1 MAAPRPTGSQDL
13 FDTYFRRADLDG
25 DGHIS
30 GAEAVAF
37 FQGSNLPKHVL
48 AQVWSYADAKKA
60 GYLGRAE
67 FYNALKLVTVAQSK
81 RELTPEIVKAA
92 IYSPA
97 SASIPAPKI
106 NLAATPSP
114 QPRGT
119 VPTTQAQGVAS
130 LPSVAAGMRGPQMGG
145 TVSTSNQQ
153 VVPGQQNQ
161 FTGLPPSQPQQNFQ
175 SQGMPAGGTNAPRPA
190 NQPMPSDWLS
200 GRDVGPSGQV
210 NSQIPSSQGA
220 YGLTAPNSTA
230 NHIPKPHMTPSVIS
244 STTARPQESAP
255 VHKPQDPFAPSGA
268 RAPDSS
274 SNQLVA
280 KDAAASGNGFPSD
293 SLFGDVFSVASTQP
307 KQHTT
312 GTTMAPEVTQSVVR
326 QSSIPQQGSLSQHH
340 VGVQNQL
347 TGNSG
352 QPIVSSGAASGT
364 TGSTVGVGISASSQ
378 LTPRQSQPQPQH
390 QHRHQ
395 PQPQHQHQ
403 PQYHPHPQHQPHP
416 QSPAPWPKMTP
427 ADVQKYTK
435 VFVQVDTD
443 RDGKITGHQARNLFT
458 SWKLP
463 REALKQVW
471 DLSDQDND
479 SMLSLREFCI
489 AVYLMERYREGRP
502 LPPMFP
508 NTLISS
514 ESMFTSPG
522 QSVAPHGNA
531 SWGQPHGFQQQTRPP
546 AIPKGKPP
554 RPVPLSPSDGMAPPT
569 QPKRKLPE
577 LEKHLV
583 DQLSK
588 EEQDS
593 LNSKFEEATAVDK
606 KALPGFSLIL
616 MCLLPLFIW
625 HSFELSV
632 YSLTYASS
640 ISFFSKFLYFGL
652 QVDELEKEIAD
663 SKQKIEF
670 FRAKMQELVLYKS
683 RCDNRYNE
691 ITERVSGDKRE
702 LETLA
707 KKYEAKY
714 KQSGNVGSKLTIEEA
729 TFRDIQ
735 EKKMELYQAIVK
747 FEEGKL
753 DDSVVKE
760 RTEHI
765 QSGLEELVKNLNER
779 CKQYGVRG
787 KPTSLVELP
796 FGWQPGIQES
806 AADWDEDWDKL
817 EEEGFAFVKELTLD
831 VQNVIAP
838 PKEKTSV
845 WKKDVTSSKE
855 GEDVSSTDVESKTE
869 KKPSSGE
876 EASEKDP
883 ASEHSEG
890 KTEKNGSLD
899 DSRKGIEADGSPRTK
914 DTRSE
919 NGQDDG
925 ESTASAGKTG
935 NEPVYYDSH
944 DDTDS
949 VSSFNPDSGKDKDHE
964 KHDSGFG
971 FGFGFGFDDFSI
983 KPIKTGSSLS
993 SDFLPPKLSI
1003 FSDSVPSTPA
1013 NANDAFTA
1021 KPSLFA
1027 DSVPSTPATTTASY
1041 QGTKSYFDDSVPSTP
1056 AYPGNLFPEKK
1067 SYFDDS
1073 VPSTPAYPGNL
1084 FPEKKS
1090 FFDDSV
1096 PSTPAYST
1104 SDFGGKPFASET
1116 PRSDNLFP
1124 GRSPFM
1130 FDSVPSTP
1138 AAHDDFSSNNNSF
1151 SRFDSFNSN
1160 NNDPFSLSRTDSMR
1174 STSEPDPFASR
1185 FDSFNYQRYDSF
1197 NAQSFDSSSNN
1208 NNNASE
1214 TPKAS
1219 LTRFDSIGSTR
1230 DSDYSHGFGFDDH
1243 DPFGSTGPFKSTTT
1257 TAETPRSSDHWN
1269 AF

>member
-1 MAAPRPTGSQDL
+1 MAAARPAGSQDL
-13 FDTYFRRADLDG
+13 FDAYFRRADLDG
-25 DGHIS
+25 DGRIS

-37 FQGSNLPKHVL
+37 FQGSNLPKNVL

-67 FYNALKLVTVAQSK
+67 FYNALKLVTVAQSR

-97 SASIPAPKI
+97 SANIPAPKI

-114 QPRGT
+114 QPRGV
-119 VPTTQAQGVAS
+119 VPATQAQGGAS
-130 LPSVAAGMRGPQMGG
+130 LPSVPAGMRVPQMGG
-145 TVSTSNQQ
+145 TLSTSNQQ
-153 VVPGQQNQ
+153 GQQNQ
-161 FTGLPPSQPQQNFQ
+161 FNGPPPSQPQKNFQ
-175 SQGMPAGGTNAPRPA
+175 SQGMPAGGTSAHRPA
-190 NQPMPSDWLS
+190 TQPMPSDWLS
-200 GRDVGPSGQV
+200 GRSVGPSGHV
-210 NSQIPSSQGA
+210 NSQIPSNQSG
-220 YGLTAPNSTA
+220 YGLTAPNSIA
-230 NHIPKPHMTPSVIS
+230 NNIPKPHMTPAVIS

-255 VHKPQDPFAPSGA
+255 VHKPQDSSAPSD
-268 RAPDSS
+268 AP

-280 KDAAASGNGFPSD
+280 KDPKELAASGNGFPSD
-293 SLFGDVFSVASTQP
+293 SLFGDVFTVASSQP
-307 KQHTT
+307 KQHST
-312 GTTMAPEVTQSVVR
+312 GTMSTMGI
-326 QSSIPQQGSLSQHH
+326 SSS
-340 VGVQNQL
+340 
-347 TGNSG
+347 
-352 QPIVSSGAASGT
+352 SGT
-364 TGSTVGVGISASSQ
+364 TGSTVGVGLAASSQ
-378 LTPRQSQPQPQH
+378 MTQRQSQPQPRPQH
-390 QHRHQ
+390 QPETAPTAAPSRPH
-395 PQPQHQHQ
+395 PQPQLQ
-403 PQYHPHPQHQPHP
+403 PQHQPHP
-416 QSPAPWPKMTP
+416 HPQAPWPRMNP

-443 RDGKITGHQARNLFT
+443 RDGKITGNQARNLFL

-502 LPPMFP
+502 LPPVFP
-508 NTLISS
+508 NTIISS
-514 ESMFTSPG
+514 ESMFTSPS
-522 QSVAPHGNA
+522 QSVAPQGNA
-531 SWGQPHGFQQQTRPP
+531 SWGHTHGQFQGASRPP

-554 RPVPLSPSDGMAPPT
+554 RPVPLSPSDGMVQST
-569 QPKRKLPE
+569 QPKRKMPE

-583 DQLSK
+583 D
-588 EEQDS
+588 D
-593 LNSKFEEATAVDK
+593 
-606 KALPGFSLIL
+606 
-616 MCLLPLFIW
+616 
-625 HSFELSV
+625 
-632 YSLTYASS
+632 
-640 ISFFSKFLYFGL
+640 
-652 QVDELEKEIAD
+652 LEKEIAD

-670 FRAKMQELVLYKS
+670 FHAKMQELVLYKS

-702 LETLA
+702 LESLA
-707 KKYEAKY
+707 KKYEEKY
-714 KQSGNVGSKLTIEEA
+714 KKSGNVGSKLTIEEA

-753 DDSVVKE
+753 DDNIVKE

-765 QSGLEELVKNLNER
+765 QSGLEELIKNLNER

-796 FGWQPGIQES
+796 FGWQFGIQEC

-817 EEEGFAFVKELTLD
+817 EEEGFTFVKELTLD

-838 PKEKTSV
+838 PKEKSST
-845 WKKDVTSSKE
+845 WKKEATVSSNE
-855 GEDVSSTDVESKTE
+855 GENLSSSDVESKKE
-869 KKPSSGE
+869 KNPSSGE
-876 EASEKDP
+876 EASGHVD
-883 ASEHSEG
+883 G
-890 KTEKNGSLD
+890 KTDRNGSLD
-899 DSRKGIEADGSPRTK
+899 DSIVRKGVEADGSPGTK

-919 NGQDDG
+919 NGHDDG
-925 ESTASAGKTG
+925 ESTASAGKTA
-935 NEPVYYDSH
+935 NEPSYDSH
-944 DDTDS
+944 DETDS
-949 VSSFNPDSGKDKDHE
+949 VSSFNPDNGKDK
-964 KHDSGFG
+964 KHDSD

-983 KPIKTGSSLS
+983 KPIKTGSTLS
-993 SDFLPPKLSI
+993 NDFLPPKLSI
-1003 FSDSVPSTPA
+1003 FSDSVPSPPA
-1013 NANDAFTA
+1013 NATDGFTA

-1027 DSVPSTPATTTASY
+1027 DSVPSTPATITASY
-1041 QGTKSYFDDSVPSTP
+1041 SGNKSYFDESVPSTP
-1056 AYPGNLFPEKK
+1056 AYAGK
-1067 SYFDDS
+1067 SFFDDS

-1138 AAHDDFSSNNNSF
+1138 AAHDDFSSNSF

-1160 NNDPFSLSRTDSMR
+1160 NNNDAFSLSRSDSMR

-1197 NAQSFDSSSNN
+1197 NAQSYD

-1230 DSDYSHGFGFDDH
+1230 DSDYGHGFGFDDH
-1243 DPFGSTGPFKSTTT
+1243 DPFGSTGPFKTTT
-1257 TAETPRSSDHWN
+1257 STAETPRSSDHWN

>member
-48 AQVWSYADAKKA
+48 AQVWSFADAKKA
-60 GYLGRAE
+60 GFLGRAE
-67 FYNALKLVTVAQSK
+67 FYNALKLVTVAQSR

-97 SASIPAPKI
+97 SANIPAPKI

-114 QPRGT
+114 QPRG
-119 VPTTQAQGVAS
+119 VNPATQAQGVTS
-130 LPSVAAGMRGPQMGG
+130 LPSAAAGMRGPQTGG

-153 VVPGQQNQ
+153 LTPGQQNHFIGQ
-161 FTGLPPSQPQQNFQ
+161 PPSQPQQKFQ

-200 GRDVGPSGQV
+200 GRSVGPSGQV
-210 NSQIPSSQGA
+210 NPQIPPSQSA
-220 YGLTAPNSTA
+220 YGLTAPNPSA
-230 NHIPKPHMTPSVIS
+230 NHIPQPHMTPAVIS

-255 VHKPQDPFAPSGA
+255 VHKPQDASAPSGA
-268 RAPDSS
+268 P

-280 KDAAASGNGFPSD
+280 KDPKVMAASGNGFASD
-293 SLFGDVFSVASTQP
+293 SLFGDVFSDSSIQP
-307 KQHTT
+307 KQNNL
-312 GTTMAPEVTQSVVR
+312 GTTSTIGISSVSAGTVAAPEVAQSVVR
-326 QSSIPQQGSLSQHH
+326 QSPIQQP
-340 VGVQNQL
+340 VNVQNQL
-347 TGNSG
+347 TGKLG
-352 QPIVSSGAASGT
+352 QPFVPPGGASGT
-364 TGSTVGVGISASSQ
+364 SGSTVGVGSSASTQ
-378 LTPRQSQPQPQH
+378 LTQRQPQP
-390 QHRHQ
+390 R
-395 PQPQHQHQ
+395 PQH
-403 PQYHPHPQHQPHP
+403 HPPS
-416 QSPAPWPKMTP
+416 QSQAPWPKMTP

-443 RDGKITGHQARNLFT
+443 RDGKITGHQARNLFL
-458 SWKLP
+458 SWRLP

-502 LPPMFP
+502 LPPVFP
-508 NTLISS
+508 STIILS
-514 ESMFTSPG
+514 ESMFTPPG

-531 SWGQPHGFQQQTRPP
+531 SWGHPQGFQHQGPSRPP

-554 RPVPLSPSDGMAPPT
+554 RPVPLSPSDGMVQPT
-569 QPKRKLPE
+569 QPKRKMPE

-606 KALPGFSLIL
+606 K
-616 MCLLPLFIW
+616 
-625 HSFELSV
+625 
-632 YSLTYASS
+632 
-640 ISFFSKFLYFGL
+640 
-652 QVDELEKEIAD
+652 VDELEKEIAD
-663 SKQKIEF
+663 SKQKIDF
-670 FRAKMQELVLYKS
+670 FRTKMQELVLYKS

-702 LETLA
+702 VESLA
-707 KKYEAKY
+707 KKYEEKY
-714 KQSGNVGSKLTIEEA
+714 KKSGNVGSKLTIEEA

-765 QSGLEELVKNLNER
+765 QSGLEELIKNLNER

-796 FGWQPGIQES
+796 FGWQPGIQEC

-817 EEEGFAFVKELTLD
+817 EEEGFTFVKELTLD

-838 PKEKTSV
+838 PKEKSSS
-845 WKKDVTSSKE
+845 WKK
-855 GEDVSSTDVESKTE
+855 EDTVSSSDVYSKTE

-876 EASEKDP
+876 EVSEKEQASEQSD
-883 ASEHSEG
+883 G
-890 KTEKNGSLD
+890 KTSEVNARDKNGSLD
-899 DSRKGIEADGSPRTK
+899 DSNVRKGIEADGSPRTK
-914 DTRSE
+914 DTTSE
-919 NGQDDG
+919 NGHDDG
-925 ESTASAGKTG
+925 ESTASAGKTV
-935 NEPVYYDSH
+935 NYDSH
-944 DDTDS
+944 DETDS
-949 VSSFNPDSGKDKDHE
+949 VSSVNPDNGKDKDHE
-964 KHDSGFG
+964 KYDSG

-983 KPIKTGSSLS
+983 KPIKTGSTIAN
-993 SDFLPPKLSI
+993 DFLPPKLSI
-1003 FSDSVPSTPA
+1003 FSESVPSPPA

-1027 DSVPSTPATTTASY
+1027 DSVPSTPATNTASY
-1041 QGTKSYFDDSVPSTP
+1041 PGQKSYFDDSVPSTP
-1056 AYPGNLFPEKK
+1056 AYPGNLFADKK
-1067 SYFDDS
+1067 SFFDDS

-1084 FPEKKS
+1084 FPEQKSS

-1116 PRSDNLFP
+1116 PRADNLFP

-1138 AAHDDFSSNNNSF
+1138 AAHDDYSSNSF

-1160 NNDPFSLSRTDSMR
+1160 NNDAFSLSRTDSMR
-1174 STSEPDPFASR
+1174 STSEPDPFANR

-1197 NAQSFDSSSNN
+1197 SAQSYDSSS

-1219 LTRFDSIGSTR
+1219 LTRFDSMGSTR

-1257 TAETPRSSDHWN
+1257 TAETPRSSDNWN

>member
-25 DGHIS
+25 DGRIS

-37 FQGSNLPKHVL
+37 FQASNLPKNVL

-67 FYNALKLVTVAQSK
+67 FYNALKLVTVAQSR

-97 SASIPAPKI
+97 SANIPAPKI

-114 QPRGT
+114 QPRGV
-119 VPTTQAQGVAS
+119 VPATQAQGATS
-130 LPSVAAGMRGPQMGG
+130 MPSSVAAGMRGGQMGG

-161 FTGLPPSQPQQNFQ
+161 FNGPRPAQPPQNFQ
-175 SQGMPAGGTNAPRPA
+175 SQGLPAGGAGAGAPR
-190 NQPMPSDWLS
+190 
-200 GRDVGPSGQV
+200 
-210 NSQIPSSQGA
+210 
-220 YGLTAPNSTA
+220 TAPNSVA
-230 NHIPKPHMTPSVIS
+230 NHIPTPHMTPAVIS

-255 VHKPQDPFAPSGA
+255 VHKPQDSSAPSGA
-268 RAPDSS
+268 RALDVPSS
-274 SNQLVA
+274 QLVG
-280 KDAAASGNGFPSD
+280 KDPKELAASGNGFASD
-293 SLFGDVFSVASTQP
+293 SLFGDVFAVASTEP
-307 KQHTT
+307 KQLTT
-312 GTTMAPEVTQSVVR
+312 GTTSTVAISSVSSGTVVAPGVAQSVVR
-326 QSSIPQQGSLSQHH
+326 QSSIPQHGSLGKNP

-347 TGNSG
+347 AG
-352 QPIVSSGAASGT
+352 QISQPFAPSGAASGT
-364 TGSTVGVGISASSQ
+364 TGSTVGVGMSASSQ
-378 LTPRQSQPQPQH
+378 MTQP
-390 QHRHQ
+390 
-395 PQPQHQHQ
+395 
-403 PQYHPHPQHQPHP
+403 
-416 QSPAPWPKMTP
+416 PWPKMTP

-443 RDGKITGHQARNLFT
+443 RDGKITGNQARNLFF

-463 REALKQVW
+463 QEALKQVW

-502 LPPMFP
+502 LPPVFP
-508 NTLISS
+508 STIISS

-531 SWGQPHGFQQQTRPP
+531 SWGHPHVGAQHHQLHGGSRPP

-554 RPVPLSPSDGMAPPT
+554 RPVPLSPSEGMVQPT
-569 QPKRKLPE
+569 QPKRKMPE
-577 LEKHLV
+577 LEKHL
-583 DQLSK
+583 
-588 EEQDS
+588 
-593 LNSKFEEATAVDK
+593 
-606 KALPGFSLIL
+606 
-616 MCLLPLFIW
+616 
-625 HSFELSV
+625 
-632 YSLTYASS
+632 
-640 ISFFSKFLYFGL
+640 
-652 QVDELEKEIAD
+652 VDELEKEIAD

-670 FRAKMQELVLYKS
+670 FHAKMQELVLYKS

-702 LETLA
+702 LESLA
-707 KKYEAKY
+707 KKYEEKY
-714 KQSGNVGSKLTIEEA
+714 KKSGNVGSKLTIEEA

-753 DDSVVKE
+753 DDGVVKE

-765 QSGLEELVKNLNER
+765 QSGLEELIRNLNER

-787 KPTSLVELP
+787 KPTTLVELP
-796 FGWQPGIQES
+796 YGWQPGIQEGS
-806 AADWDEDWDKL
+806 ADWDEEWDKL
-817 EEEGFAFVKELTLD
+817 EEEGFVFVKELTLD

-838 PKEKTSV
+838 PKEKSSA
-845 WKKDVTSSKE
+845 WKKEITASSNE
-855 GEDVSSTDVESKTE
+855 GEDISSSDVESKTE
-869 KKPSSGE
+869 KKPSSDE

-883 ASEHSEG
+883 ASADG
-890 KTEKNGSLD
+890 KNDRNGSLD
-899 DSRKGIEADGSPRTK
+899 DPDARKGIEADDSPRTK

-919 NGQDDG
+919 NGHDDG
-925 ESTASAGKTG
+925 ESTASAGKTL
-935 NEPVYYDSH
+935 NYDSH
-944 DDTDS
+944 DETDS
-949 VSSFNPDSGKDKDHE
+949 VSSFNGKDKDHE
-964 KHDSGFG
+964 KHDSG

-983 KPIKTGSSLS
+983 KPIKTGSTLS
-993 SDFLPPKLSI
+993 NDFLPPKLSI
-1003 FSDSVPSTPA
+1003 FSDSVPSPSA
-1013 NANDAFTA
+1013 NANDGFTA

-1041 QGTKSYFDDSVPSTP
+1041 SGNKSYFDDSVPSTP
-1056 AYPGNLFPEKK
+1056 AYAGK
-1067 SYFDDS
+1067 SFFDDS
-1073 VPSTPAYPGNL
+1073 VPSTPAYPGNM

-1096 PSTPAYST
+1096 QSTPAYST
-1104 SDFGGKPFASET
+1104 SDLGGKPFASET

-1138 AAHDDFSSNNNSF
+1138 AAQDDFSSNTF

-1160 NNDPFSLSRTDSMR
+1160 NNDAFSLSRSDSMR

-1197 NAQSFDSSSNN
+1197 NAQSYDSSSNN
-1208 NNNASE
+1208 YAAE

-1230 DSDYSHGFGFDDH
+1230 DADYSHGFGFDDH
-1243 DPFGSTGPFKSTTT
+1243 DPFGSTGPFKTTT
-1257 TAETPRSSDHWN
+1257 NTAETPRSSDHWN

>member
-1 MAAPRPTGSQDL
+1 MAAPRPTGNQDL

-25 DGHIS
+25 DGRIS

-37 FQGSNLPKHVL
+37 FQRSGLHKNVL
-48 AQVWSYADAKKA
+48 AQVWSHADAKNA
-60 GYLGRAE
+60 GYLGREE
-67 FYNALKLVTVAQSK
+67 FYNALKLVTVAQSR
-81 RELTPEIVKAA
+81 RELTPAIVEAA
-92 IYSPA
+92 IRGPA
-97 SASIPAPKI
+97 SANIPAPNI
-106 NLAATPSP
+106 NLAATPSL
-114 QPRGT
+114 QPRGV
-119 VPTTQAQGVAS
+119 VPATQAQGGAS
-130 LPSVAAGMRGPQMGG
+130 LPSVPADMRGPQRSGA
-145 TVSTSNQQ
+145 VSTSNQQ
-153 VVPGQQNQ
+153 VGPGQQNQ
-161 FTGLPPSQPQQNFQ
+161 FMGPPPSQPQQNFQ
-175 SQGMPAGGTNAPRPA
+175 SQGMPAGGTSAPRSA
-190 NQPMPSDWLS
+190 NQPVPSDWLS
-200 GRDVGPSGQV
+200 GRSVGPSGQV
-210 NSQIPSSQGA
+210 NSQLPSSQSGYGPSSQSG
-220 YGLTAPNSTA
+220 YGLTAPNSVA
-230 NHIPKPHMTPSVIS
+230 SNIPKPHVTPAVIS
-244 STTARPQESAP
+244 STTA
-255 VHKPQDPFAPSGA
+255 KDPKA
-268 RAPDSS
+268 
-274 SNQLVA
+274 L
-280 KDAAASGNGFPSD
+280 AASGNGFPSD
-293 SLFGDVFSVASTQP
+293 SLFGDVFSVTSTQP
-307 KQHTT
+307 KQHTA
-312 GTTMAPEVTQSVVR
+312 GTTSTMG
-326 QSSIPQQGSLSQHH
+326 SSS
-340 VGVQNQL
+340 
-347 TGNSG
+347 
-352 QPIVSSGAASGT
+352 ASGT
-364 TGSTVGVGISASSQ
+364 PGSTVGTGISASSQ
-378 LTPRQSQPQPQH
+378 LTQRQSQPQPQYQPRPQHHPQPQH
-390 QHRHQ
+390 QPRPQHHPQPQHQPRPQHQ
-395 PQPQHQHQ
+395 PQPQPHAQ
-403 PQYHPHPQHQPHP
+403 PQHRPHSHPQHQPYL
-416 QSPAPWPKMTP
+416 QSQAPWQKMTP

-443 RDGKITGHQARNLFT
+443 RDGKITGHQARNLFL

-463 REALKQVW
+463 REALQQVW

-502 LPPMFP
+502 LPPVFP
-508 NTLISS
+508 STIISS

-531 SWGQPHGFQQQTRPP
+531 SWGHPHGQVHGASRPP

-554 RPVPLSPSDGMAPPT
+554 RPGPLSPSDGMVQAT
-569 QPKRKLPE
+569 QPKRKMPE

-588 EEQDS
+588 EEQDA
-593 LNSKFEEATAVDK
+593 LNSKFEEATAIDK
-606 KALPGFSLIL
+606 KAFSCFSLIL
-616 MCLLPLFIW
+616 
-625 HSFELSV
+625 
-632 YSLTYASS
+632 
-640 ISFFSKFLYFGL
+640 
-652 QVDELEKEIAD
+652 VDDLEKEIAD

-670 FRAKMQELVLYKS
+670 FHAKMQELVLYKS

-702 LETLA
+702 LDSLA
-707 KKYEAKY
+707 KKYEEKY
-714 KQSGNVGSKLTIEEA
+714 KKSGNVGSKLTIEEA

-753 DDSVVKE
+753 DDSIVKE

-765 QSGLEELVKNLNER
+765 QSGLEELIKNLNER

-787 KPTSLVELP
+787 KPTTLVELP

-817 EEEGFAFVKELTLD
+817 EEEGFTFVKELTLD

-838 PKEKTSV
+838 PKEKSSA
-845 WKKDVTSSKE
+845 WKKEVTVSSNE
-855 GEDVSSTDVESKTE
+855 GEHVSSSDVESKTE

-876 EASEKDP
+876 EASE
-883 ASEHSEG
+883 HSDG
-890 KTEKNGSLD
+890 KTDRNGSLD
-899 DSRKGIEADGSPRTK
+899 DSNVRKGVQADGSPGTK
-914 DTRSE
+914 DTTSE
-919 NGQDDG
+919 NGHDDG
-925 ESTASAGKTG
+925 ESTASAGKTV
-935 NEPVYYDSH
+935 NEPSYDSH
-944 DDTDS
+944 DETDS
-949 VSSFNPDSGKDKDHE
+949 VSSFNPDNGKDK
-964 KHDSGFG
+964 KHDTD

-983 KPIKTGSSLS
+983 KPIKTGSTLS
-993 SDFLPPKLSI
+993 NDFLPPKLSI
-1003 FSDSVPSTPA
+1003 FSDSVPSPPA
-1013 NANDAFTA
+1013 NANDGFTA

-1041 QGTKSYFDDSVPSTP
+1041 QGKKSYFDESVPSTP
-1056 AYPGNLFPEKK
+1056 AYPGNLFPDQK

-1138 AAHDDFSSNNNSF
+1138 AAHDDFSSNSF
-1151 SRFDSFNSN
+1151 SRFDSFN
-1160 NNDPFSLSRTDSMR
+1160 NNDAFSLSRSDSMR

-1197 NAQSFDSSSNN
+1197 NAQSYDN

-1243 DPFGSTGPFKSTTT
+1243 DPFGSTGPFKTTT
-1257 TAETPRSSDHWN
+1257 STAETPRSSDHWN

>member
-1 MAAPRPTGSQDL
+1 MAAPRPTGSSQDL

-37 FQGSNLPKHVL
+37 FQGSNLPKNVL

-67 FYNALKLVTVAQSK
+67 FYNALKLVTVAQSR

-97 SASIPAPKI
+97 SANIPAPKI

-114 QPRGT
+114 QPRGV
-119 VPTTQAQGVAS
+119 VPATQAQGVTS
-130 LPSVAAGMRGPQMGG
+130 LLSVAAGVRGGQMGG

-153 VVPGQQNQ
+153 VAPGQLNQ
-161 FTGLPPSQPQQNFQ
+161 SNGPRPSQPPQNFQ
-175 SQGMPAGGTNAPRPA
+175 SQGMSGGGAGVPR
-190 NQPMPSDWLS
+190 
-200 GRDVGPSGQV
+200 
-210 NSQIPSSQGA
+210 
-220 YGLTAPNSTA
+220 TAPNSIA
-230 NHIPKPHMTPSVIS
+230 NHIPTPHMTTAVTS
-244 STTARPQESAP
+244 SESAP
-255 VHKPQDPFAPSGA
+255 VYKPQDSSAPSGA
-268 RAPDSS
+268 RALEAP
-274 SNQLVA
+274 
-280 KDAAASGNGFPSD
+280 KDPKELAASGNGFASD
-293 SLFGDVFSVASTQP
+293 SLFGDVFAVASTEP

-312 GTTMAPEVTQSVVR
+312 GTTSTMGISSVSSGTVVAAGVAQSVVR
-326 QSSIPQQGSLSQHH
+326 QSSTPQHGSLGQHP
-340 VGVQNQL
+340 VIGK
-347 TGNSG
+347 
-352 QPIVSSGAASGT
+352 A

-378 LTPRQSQPQPQH
+378 LTQRQSQPQHHYQPQPQH
-390 QHRHQ
+390 QPHSQPHHRPHPQPHHQ
-395 PQPQHQHQ
+395 PQPRPHHQ
-403 PQYHPHPQHQPHP
+403 PHHQPRPQHQPHS
-416 QSPAPWPKMTP
+416 QSQSPWPKMTP

-443 RDGKITGHQARNLFT
+443 RDGKITGNQARNLFF
-458 SWKLP
+458 SWRLP
-463 REALKQVW
+463 QEALKQVW

-508 NTLISS
+508 STIISS

-522 QSVAPHGNA
+522 QSVTPHGNA
-531 SWGQPHGFQQQTRPP
+531 SWGHPHGFQQHQPHGPSRPP

-554 RPVPLSPSDGMAPPT
+554 RPVPLSPSDGMVQPT
-569 QPKRKLPE
+569 QPKRKMPE

-588 EEQDS
+588 EEQDL
-593 LNSKFEEATAVDK
+593 LNSKFEEATAIDK
-606 KALPGFSLIL
+606 K
-616 MCLLPLFIW
+616 
-625 HSFELSV
+625 
-632 YSLTYASS
+632 
-640 ISFFSKFLYFGL
+640 
-652 QVDELEKEIAD
+652 VDELEKEIAD

-670 FRAKMQELVLYKS
+670 FHAKMQELVLYKS

-702 LETLA
+702 LESLA
-707 KKYEAKY
+707 KKYEEKY
-714 KQSGNVGSKLTIEEA
+714 KKSGNVGSKLTIEEA

-753 DDSVVKE
+753 DDGVVKE
-760 RTEHI
+760 RTENI

-796 FGWQPGIQES
+796 FGWQPGIQEG
-806 AADWDEDWDKL
+806 AADWDEEWDKL
-817 EEEGFAFVKELTLD
+817 EDEGFAFVKELTLD

-838 PKEKTSV
+838 PKEKSSA
-845 WKKDVTSSKE
+845 WKKEVTASSKE
-855 GEDVSSTDVESKTE
+855 GEDVSSSDVESKTE
-869 KKPSSGE
+869 KKPSSDE

-883 ASEHSEG
+883 PSADS
-890 KTEKNGSLD
+890 KTDRNGSLD
-899 DSRKGIEADGSPRTK
+899 DSNVKKGIEADDSPRTK

-919 NGQDDG
+919 NGHDDG
-925 ESTASAGKTG
+925 ESTASAGKTV
-935 NEPVYYDSH
+935 NYDSH
-944 DDTDS
+944 DEADS
-949 VSSFNPDSGKDKDHE
+949 VSSFNPDNGKDKDHE
-964 KHDSGFG
+964 KHDNG

-983 KPIKTGSSLS
+983 KPIKTGSTLS
-993 SDFLPPKLSI
+993 NDFLPPKLSI
-1003 FSDSVPSTPA
+1003 FSDSVPSPPA
-1013 NANDAFTA
+1013 NATDGFTA

-1041 QGTKSYFDDSVPSTP
+1041 SGNKSYFDDSVPSTPAYAGNSFFDDSVPSTP

-1067 SYFDDS
+1067 
-1073 VPSTPAYPGNL
+1073 PT
-1084 FPEKKS
+1084 

-1138 AAHDDFSSNNNSF
+1138 AAHDDFSSNSF

-1160 NNDPFSLSRTDSMR
+1160 NDAFSLSRSDSMR

-1197 NAQSFDSSSNN
+1197 NAQSYDNN
-1208 NNNASE
+1208 YAAE

-1230 DSDYSHGFGFDDH
+1230 DSDYSHGFGSDDH
-1243 DPFGSTGPFKSTTT
+1243 DPFGSTGPFKTTT
-1257 TAETPRSSDHWN
+1257 NTAETPRSTDHWN

>member
-67 FYNALKLVTVAQSK
+67 FYNALKLVTVAQSR

-114 QPRGT
+114 QPRGV
-119 VPTTQAQGVAS
+119 VPATQAQGATSV
-130 LPSVAAGMRGPQMGG
+130 PSVAAGMRGTQMGG
-145 TVSTSNQQ
+145 AVSTSNQQ

-175 SQGMPAGGTNAPRPA
+175 SQGMPAGSTNLPRSA
-190 NQPMPSDWLS
+190 NQPMPSNLLS
-200 GRDVGPSGQV
+200 GRSLGPSGQV
-210 NSQIPSSQGA
+210 NSQIPTSQSA
-220 YGLTAPNSTA
+220 YGLTAPNSVA
-230 NHIPKPHMTPSVIS
+230 NHIAKPHMTPAVIS

-255 VHKPQDPFAPSGA
+255 VHKPQDSSAPS
-268 RAPDSS
+268 D
-274 SNQLVA
+274 
-280 KDAAASGNGFPSD
+280 
-293 SLFGDVFSVASTQP
+293 ASTPP

-312 GTTMAPEVTQSVVR
+312 ATTSTMGISSVSSGTVVAPEVAQSVVR
-326 QSSIPQQGSLSQHH
+326 QSSIPQQGSFSQHP

-347 TGNSG
+347 TGKLG
-352 QPIVSSGAASGT
+352 QPFVPSGAASGT
-364 TGSTVGVGISASSQ
+364 TVPSAGVGILASSQ
-378 LTPRQSQPQPQH
+378 MTQRQSQPQPH
-390 QHRHQ
+390 HQ
-395 PQPQHQHQ
+395 PQAQPQVQHQ
-403 PQYHPHPQHQPHP
+403 PRPQPQHQPHP
-416 QSPAPWPKMTP
+416 QPHQPQPHSQAPWPKMTP

-443 RDGKITGHQARNLFT
+443 RDGKITGHQARNLFL
-458 SWKLP
+458 SWRLP

-502 LPPMFP
+502 LPPVFP
-508 NTLISS
+508 STIISS
-514 ESMFTSPG
+514 ESMFTLPG
-522 QSVAPHGNA
+522 QSVAPHSNA
-531 SWGQPHGFQQQTRPP
+531 SLGHPHGFQQQHLHGASRPP

-554 RPVPLSPSDGMAPPT
+554 RPVPLSPSEGMVQPT
-569 QPKRKLPE
+569 QPKRKMPE
-577 LEKHLV
+577 LEKNLV

-593 LNSKFEEATAVDK
+593 LNLKFEEATAVDK
-606 KALPGFSLIL
+606 K
-616 MCLLPLFIW
+616 
-625 HSFELSV
+625 
-632 YSLTYASS
+632 
-640 ISFFSKFLYFGL
+640 
-652 QVDELEKEIAD
+652 VDELEKEIAD

-702 LETLA
+702 LESLA
-707 KKYEAKY
+707 KKYEEKY

-796 FGWQPGIQES
+796 FGWQLGIQEG
-806 AADWDEDWDKL
+806 AADWDEEWDKL

-838 PKEKTSV
+838 PKEKTSAWRKEV
-845 WKKDVTSSKE
+845 NVSSKE
-855 GEDVSSTDVESKTE
+855 GEDVSSSDVESKTE

-876 EASEKDP
+876 EGSKKDP

-890 KTEKNGSLD
+890 KTDRNGSVD
-899 DSRKGIEADGSPRTK
+899 DSYVRKGNEADGSPQTK

-919 NGQDDG
+919 NGHDDG
-925 ESTASAGKTG
+925 ESTASAGKFD
-935 NEPVYYDSH
+935 YDSH
-944 DDTDS
+944 DETDS
-949 VSSFNPDSGKDKDHE
+949 VSSFNPDNGKDKDRE
-964 KHDSGFG
+964 KHDSG

-983 KPIKTGSSLS
+983 KPIKTGSTLS

-1013 NANDAFTA
+1013 EANDAFIA

-1041 QGTKSYFDDSVPSTP
+1041 AGNKSFFDDSVPSTP

-1067 SYFDDS
+1067 SFFDDS

-1138 AAHDDFSSNNNSF
+1138 AAHDDFSSNSF

-1160 NNDPFSLSRTDSMR
+1160 NNDAFSLSRTDSMR
-1174 STSEPDPFASR
+1174 STSEPDPYASR

-1208 NNNASE
+1208 YTSE

>member
-1 MAAPRPTGSQDL
+1 MAAPRPTGGQDL

-48 AQVWSYADAKKA
+48 AQVWSYADSKKA

-67 FYNALKLVTVAQSK
+67 FYNALKLVTVAQSR
-81 RELTPEIVKAA
+81 RELTAEIVKAA

-97 SASIPAPKI
+97 SANIPAPKI

-114 QPRGT
+114 QPRG
-119 VPTTQAQGVAS
+119 VLPATQAQGVTS
-130 LPSVAAGMRGPQMGG
+130 MPSVAAGVRGPHMGG

-161 FTGLPPSQPQQNFQ
+161 FTGIPPSQTQQNFQ
-175 SQGMPAGGTNAPRPA
+175 SPGMPAGGTNAPRPA

-200 GRDVGPSGQV
+200 GRSVGPSGNV
-210 NSQIPSSQGA
+210 NSQIPSSQST

-230 NHIPKPHMTPSVIS
+230 NHITKPHITPAVTS
-244 STTARPQESAP
+244 STTTRPQESAP
-255 VHKPQDPFAPSGA
+255 VHNPQE
-268 RAPDSS
+268 SS
-274 SNQLVA
+274 ATFGSRVSNVPSNQLVP
-280 KDAAASGNGFPSD
+280 KDPKELAASGNGFTSD
-293 SLFGDVFSVASTQP
+293 SLFGDVFSVTSTQP
-307 KQHTT
+307 KQHPTGSASTTGISSVTT
-312 GTTMAPEVTQSVVR
+312 GTVAGPEITQSVVR
-326 QSSIPQQGSLSQHH
+326 QSSIPQQGSLSQHA
-340 VGVQNQL
+340 VGVQTQL

-352 QPIVSSGAASGT
+352 QPYTSSGAASGPP
-364 TGSTVGVGISASSQ
+364 GSTVGVGISA
-378 LTPRQSQPQPQH
+378 T
-390 QHRHQ
+390 
-395 PQPQHQHQ
+395 
-403 PQYHPHPQHQPHP
+403 
-416 QSPAPWPKMTP
+416 T
-427 ADVQKYTK
+427 DVQKYTK

-443 RDGKITGHQARNLFT
+443 RDGKITGNQARNLFL
-458 SWKLP
+458 SWRLP
-463 REALKQVW
+463 RDALKQVW

-502 LPPMFP
+502 LPPVFP
-508 NTLISS
+508 SSIIHS

-531 SWGQPHGFQQQTRPP
+531 SWGHPQGFQQQPHPGGLRPP
-546 AIPKGKPP
+546 AGPKGKPP
-554 RPVPLSPSDGMAPPT
+554 RPVPLSPSDGMVQPT
-569 QPKRKLPE
+569 QPKRKMPV
-577 LEKHLV
+577 LEKPLV

-593 LNSKFEEATAVDK
+593 LNTKFEEATAVDK
-606 KALPGFSLIL
+606 KALS
-616 MCLLPLFIW
+616 
-625 HSFELSV
+625 
-632 YSLTYASS
+632 
-640 ISFFSKFLYFGL
+640 
-652 QVDELEKEIAD
+652 EIAD
-663 SKQKIEF
+663 SKQKIDF

-691 ITERVSGDKRE
+691 IAERVLGDKRE
-702 LETLA
+702 LESLA
-707 KKYEAKY
+707 KKYEEKY
-714 KQSGNVGSKLTIEEA
+714 KKSGNVGSKLTIEEA

-753 DDSVVKE
+753 DDSIVKE

-765 QSGLEELVKNLNER
+765 QSGLEELIKNLNER

-796 FGWQPGIQES
+796 FGWQPGIQEG

-817 EEEGFAFVKELTLD
+817 EDEGFTFVKELTLD
-831 VQNVIAP
+831 IQNVIAP
-838 PKEKTSV
+838 PKEKSSAWRKEV
-845 WKKDVTSSKE
+845 DVSSKE
-855 GEDVSSTDVESKTE
+855 GEDVSFSDADSKTG
-869 KKPSSGE
+869 KKQSSGE
-876 EASEKDP
+876 EDSEQ
-883 ASEHSEG
+883 SEG
-890 KTEKNGSLD
+890 KTSDVDARDKNGSLD
-899 DSRKGIEADGSPRTK
+899 DSKVRKGIEADSSPRTK

-919 NGQDDG
+919 NGHDDG
-925 ESTASAGKTG
+925 ESTASAGKTV
-935 NEPVYYDSH
+935 NYDSH
-944 DDTDS
+944 DETDS
-949 VSSFNPDSGKDKDHE
+949 VSSVNPDNGKDKDHG
-964 KHDSGFG
+964 KYDSG

-983 KPIKTGSSLS
+983 KPIKTG
-993 SDFLPPKLSI
+993 
-1003 FSDSVPSTPA
+1003 
-1013 NANDAFTA
+1013 N
-1021 KPSLFA
+1021 LFA
-1027 DSVPSTPATTTASY
+1027 EK
-1041 QGTKSYFDDSVPSTP
+1041 KSFFDDSVPSTP
-1056 AYPGNLFPEKK
+1056 AYPGNLFAEKK
-1067 SYFDDS
+1067 SY
-1073 VPSTPAYPGNL
+1073 
-1084 FPEKKS
+1084 
-1090 FFDDSV
+1090 FDDSV

-1138 AAHDDFSSNNNSF
+1138 AAHDDFSNNSF

-1160 NNDPFSLSRTDSMR
+1160 NNDAFSLSRTDSMR

-1197 NAQSFDSSSNN
+1197 NAQSYDSSS

-1243 DPFGSTGPFKSTTT
+1243 DPFGSTGPFKTTTT
-1257 TAETPRSSDHWN
+1257 TAETPRSSDNWN

>member
-13 FDTYFRRADLDG
+13 FDAYFRRADLDG
-25 DGHIS
+25 DGRIS

-37 FQGSNLPKHVL
+37 FQGSNLPKNVL
-48 AQVWSYADAKKA
+48 AQVWSCADAKKA

-67 FYNALKLVTVAQSK
+67 FYNALKLVTVAQSR

-92 IYSPA
+92 IYGPA
-97 SASIPAPKI
+97 SANIPAPKI

-114 QPRGT
+114 QPRGV
-119 VPTTQAQGVAS
+119 VPATQAQGGAS
-130 LPSVAAGMRGPQMGG
+130 LPSVPPGMRGPQMGG
-145 TVSTSNQQ
+145 TVSSSNQQ
-153 VVPGQQNQ
+153 VGTGQQNQ
-161 FTGLPPSQPQQNFQ
+161 FMGAPPSQPQQNFQ
-175 SQGMPAGGTNAPRPA
+175 SQVMPSGGTTAPRTA

-200 GRDVGPSGQV
+200 GRSVGPSGQV
-210 NSQIPSSQGA
+210 NSQIPSNQSG
-220 YGLTAPNSTA
+220 YGLTAPNSIA
-230 NHIPKPHMTPSVIS
+230 NNTPKPHMTPAVIS

-255 VHKPQDPFAPSGA
+255 VHKPQDSSAP
-268 RAPDSS
+268 
-274 SNQLVA
+274 
-280 KDAAASGNGFPSD
+280 
-293 SLFGDVFSVASTQP
+293 SVASSQP
-307 KQHTT
+307 KQHPV
-312 GTTMAPEVTQSVVR
+312 GTTSTMGISPS
-326 QSSIPQQGSLSQHH
+326 
-340 VGVQNQL
+340 
-347 TGNSG
+347 
-352 QPIVSSGAASGT
+352 SGT
-364 TGSTVGVGISASSQ
+364 TGSTVGVGLAASGQ
-378 LTPRQSQPQPQH
+378 MTQRQSQPQPQPRP
-390 QHRHQ
+390 QHQ
-395 PQPQHQHQ
+395 PHHQPQHQPHHQ
-403 PQYHPHPQHQPHP
+403 PQHHPRPHPQSQIQHQPHP
-416 QSPAPWPKMTP
+416 QSQAPWPRMTP
-427 ADVQKYTK
+427 ADVQKYAK

-443 RDGKITGHQARNLFT
+443 RDGKITGHQARNLFL

-463 REALKQVW
+463 RDALRQVW

-502 LPPMFP
+502 LPPVFP
-508 NTLISS
+508 STIISS
-514 ESMFTSPG
+514 ESMFTSPS
-522 QSVAPHGNA
+522 QSVAPQGNA
-531 SWGQPHGFQQQTRPP
+531 SWGHTHGQVHGASRPP

-554 RPVPLSPSDGMAPPT
+554 RPVPLSPSDGMVQST
-569 QPKRKLPE
+569 QPKRKMPE
-577 LEKHLV
+577 LEKQLV

-593 LNSKFEEATAVDK
+593 LNSKFEEATAIDK
-606 KALPGFSLIL
+606 K
-616 MCLLPLFIW
+616 
-625 HSFELSV
+625 
-632 YSLTYASS
+632 
-640 ISFFSKFLYFGL
+640 
-652 QVDELEKEIAD
+652 VDDLEKEIAD

-670 FRAKMQELVLYKS
+670 FHAKMQELVLYKS

-702 LETLA
+702 LESLA
-707 KKYEAKY
+707 KKYEEKY
-714 KQSGNVGSKLTIEEA
+714 KKSGNVGSKLTIEEA

-753 DDSVVKE
+753 DDSIVKE

-765 QSGLEELVKNLNER
+765 QSGLEELIKQLNER

-796 FGWQPGIQES
+796 FGWQPGIQEG

-817 EEEGFAFVKELTLD
+817 EEEGFTFVKELTLD

-838 PKEKTSV
+838 PKEKSST
-845 WKKDVTSSKE
+845 WKKEVTVSSNE
-855 GEDVSSTDVESKTE
+855 GEHVSSSDVESKTE
-869 KKPSSGE
+869 KNPSSGE
-876 EASEKDP
+876 EASE
-883 ASEHSEG
+883 HSDG
-890 KTEKNGSLD
+890 KTDRNGSL
-899 DSRKGIEADGSPRTK
+899 DGSPRTK

-919 NGQDDG
+919 NGHDDG
-925 ESTASAGKTG
+925 ESTPSAGKTVK
-935 NEPVYYDSH
+935 EPSYDSH
-944 DDTDS
+944 DETDS
-949 VSSFNPDSGKDKDHE
+949 VSSFNPDNGKDK
-964 KHDSGFG
+964 KHDTD

-983 KPIKTGSSLS
+983 KPIKTGSTLS
-993 SDFLPPKLSI
+993 NDFLPPKLSI
-1003 FSDSVPSTPA
+1003 FSDSVPSPPA
-1013 NANDAFTA
+1013 NANDGFTA

-1041 QGTKSYFDDSVPSTP
+1041 PGNKSYFDESVPSTPAYAGTSYFDESVPSTP
-1056 AYPGNLFPEKK
+1056 AYPGTLFPEKK
-1067 SYFDDS
+1067 SFFDDS

-1138 AAHDDFSSNNNSF
+1138 AAHDDYSSNSF

-1160 NNDPFSLSRTDSMR
+1160 NNSNDAFSLSRSDSMR

-1197 NAQSFDSSSNN
+1197 NAQSYDHNN
-1208 NNNASE
+1208 TSE

-1230 DSDYSHGFGFDDH
+1230 DSDYSQGFGFDDH
-1243 DPFGSTGPFKSTTT
+1243 DPFGSTGPFKTTT
-1257 TAETPRSSDHWN
+1257 NTAETPRSSDHWN

>member
-1 MAAPRPTGSQDL
+1 MAAARPAASQDL
-13 FDTYFRRADLDG
+13 FDAYFRRADLDG
-25 DGHIS
+25 DGRIS

-37 FQGSNLPKHVL
+37 FQGSNLPKNVL

-67 FYNALKLVTVAQSK
+67 FYNALKLVTVAQSR

-92 IYSPA
+92 VYSPA
-97 SASIPAPKI
+97 SANIPAPKI

-114 QPRGT
+114 QPRGV
-119 VPTTQAQGVAS
+119 VPATQAQGGAS
-130 LPSVAAGMRGPQMGG
+130 LPSVPAGMRGPQMGG

-161 FTGLPPSQPQQNFQ
+161 FTGPSSSQPQQNFQ
-175 SQGMPAGGTNAPRPA
+175 SQGMPAGGTSAPRPA
-190 NQPMPSDWLS
+190 TQPMPSDWLS
-200 GRDVGPSGQV
+200 GRSAGPSGQV
-210 NSQIPSSQGA
+210 NSQIPSNQSG
-220 YGLTAPNSTA
+220 YGLTAPNSVA
-230 NHIPKPHMTPSVIS
+230 NNIPKPHMTTAVIS

-255 VHKPQDPFAPSGA
+255 VHKPQDSSAHSGA
-268 RAPDSS
+268 RALDAPSS
-274 SNQLVA
+274 QL
-280 KDAAASGNGFPSD
+280 AASGNGFPSD
-293 SLFGDVFSVASTQP
+293 SLFGDVFTVASSQP
-307 KQHTT
+307 KQQSA
-312 GTTMAPEVTQSVVR
+312 GTMSMGISPS
-326 QSSIPQQGSLSQHH
+326 
-340 VGVQNQL
+340 
-347 TGNSG
+347 
-352 QPIVSSGAASGT
+352 SGT
-364 TGSTVGVGISASSQ
+364 TGSTVGVGLAASSQ
-378 LTPRQSQPQPQH
+378 VTQRQSQPQPQP
-390 QHRHQ
+390 R
-395 PQPQHQHQ
+395 PQHHPR
-403 PQYHPHPQHQPHP
+403 PQIQIQHQPHP
-416 QSPAPWPKMTP
+416 HPQSQAPLPRMTP
-427 ADVQKYTK
+427 AAVQKYAK

-443 RDGKITGHQARNLFT
+443 RDGKITGHQARNLFL

-502 LPPMFP
+502 LPPVFP
-508 NTLISS
+508 STIISS
-514 ESMFTSPG
+514 ESMFTSPS
-522 QSVAPHGNA
+522 QSVAPQGNA
-531 SWGQPHGFQQQTRPP
+531 SWGHTHGQVHGAPRPP

-554 RPVPLSPSDGMAPPT
+554 RPVPLSPSDGMVQST
-569 QPKRKLPE
+569 QPKRKMPE

-593 LNSKFEEATAVDK
+593 LNSKFEEATAIDK
-606 KALPGFSLIL
+606 KALSCFSLIL
-616 MCLLPLFIW
+616 MCYCGD
-625 HSFELSV
+625 HS
-632 YSLTYASS
+632 
-640 ISFFSKFLYFGL
+640 LYFGL
-652 QVDELEKEIAD
+652 QVDDLEKEIAD

-670 FRAKMQELVLYKS
+670 FHAKMQELVLYKS

-702 LETLA
+702 LESLA
-707 KKYEAKY
+707 KKYEEKY
-714 KQSGNVGSKLTIEEA
+714 KKSGNVGSKLTIEEA

-753 DDSVVKE
+753 DDSIVKE

-765 QSGLEELVKNLNER
+765 QSGLEELIKNLNER

-796 FGWQPGIQES
+796 FGWQPGIQEG

-817 EEEGFAFVKELTLD
+817 EEEGFTFAKELTMD

-838 PKEKTSV
+838 PKEKSST
-845 WKKDVTSSKE
+845 WKKEVTASSNEGENLTSS
-855 GEDVSSTDVESKTE
+855 DVESKKE
-869 KKPSSGE
+869 KNASTRE
-876 EASEKDP
+876 EASE
-883 ASEHSEG
+883 HSDG
-890 KTEKNGSLD
+890 KADRNGSLD
-899 DSRKGIEADGSPRTK
+899 DSDVRKGVEADGSPGTK
-914 DTRSE
+914 DTTSE
-919 NGQDDG
+919 NGHDDG
-925 ESTASAGKTG
+925 ESTASAGKTI
-935 NEPVYYDSH
+935 NEPSYDSH
-944 DDTDS
+944 DETD
-949 VSSFNPDSGKDKDHE
+949 DHGKDK
-964 KHDSGFG
+964 KHDSD

-983 KPIKTGSSLS
+983 KPIKTGSTLS
-993 SDFLPPKLSI
+993 NDFLPPKLSI
-1003 FSDSVPSTPA
+1003 FSDSVPSPPA
-1013 NANDAFTA
+1013 NANDGFTA

-1041 QGTKSYFDDSVPSTP
+1041 SGQKSYFDESVPSTP
-1056 AYPGNLFPEKK
+1056 AYAGK
-1067 SYFDDS
+1067 SFFDDS

-1138 AAHDDFSSNNNSF
+1138 AAHDDFSSNSF

-1160 NNDPFSLSRTDSMR
+1160 NNNDAFSLSRSDSMR

-1197 NAQSFDSSSNN
+1197 NAQSYD

-1230 DSDYSHGFGFDDH
+1230 DSDYSHGYGFDDH
-1243 DPFGSTGPFKSTTT
+1243 DPFGSTGLFKTTT
-1257 TAETPRSSDHWN
+1257 STAETPRSTDHWN

>member
-1 MAAPRPTGSQDL
+1 MR
-13 FDTYFRRADLDG
+13 
-25 DGHIS
+25 IS
-30 GAEAVAF
+30 GERIWMEMV
-37 FQGSNLPKHVL
+37 VL
-48 AQVWSYADAKKA
+48 VELRLSVSSKAPICLNPSLLRYGPTLMQKKA

-67 FYNALKLVTVAQSK
+67 FYNALKLVTVAQS
-81 RELTPEIVKAA
+81 RRQLTPEIVKAA
-92 IYSPA
+92 IDSPA
-97 SASIPAPKI
+97 SANIPAPKI

-114 QPRGT
+114 QPRAP
-119 VPTTQAQGVAS
+119 VTQTQGVT
-130 LPSVAAGMRGPQMGG
+130 AGMRGPQMGG
-145 TVSTSNQQ
+145 NVSTGNQQ

-161 FTGLPPSQPQQNFQ
+161 FSGPPPSQPPQNFQ
-175 SQGMPAGGTNAPRPA
+175 SQGMPAGGASAPRTA

-200 GRDVGPSGQV
+200 GRSVGPSGQV
-210 NSQIPSSQGA
+210 NSQIPPSQSG
-220 YGLTAPNSTA
+220 YGLTPPNSIA
-230 NHIPKPHMTPSVIS
+230 NNTPKQHMTPAVVS
-244 STTARPQESAP
+244 STTVP
-255 VHKPQDPFAPSGA
+255 VHKPQDPSAPSGA
-268 RAPDSS
+268 RALDAPSS
-274 SNQLVA
+274 QLVA
-280 KDAAASGNGFPSD
+280 KDPKELAASGNGFPSD
-293 SLFGDVFSVASTQP
+293 SLFGDVFSVTSTQP
-307 KQHTT
+307 KQHAT
-312 GTTMAPEVTQSVVR
+312 GTTSTMGISSVSTGTVVATEVGQSVTR
-326 QSSIPQQGSLSQHH
+326 QSSVPQHGSLSQHP

-347 TGNSG
+347 TGKLG
-352 QPIVSSGAASGT
+352 QPFVPSGAASGT
-364 TGSTVGVGISASSQ
+364 TGSTIGVGVSASSQ
-378 LTPRQSQPQPQH
+378 FTQP
-390 QHRHQ
+390 
-395 PQPQHQHQ
+395 
-403 PQYHPHPQHQPHP
+403 
-416 QSPAPWPKMTP
+416 
-427 ADVQKYTK
+427 DVQKYTK

-443 RDGKITGHQARNLFT
+443 RDGKITGNQARNLFL

-502 LPPMFP
+502 LPPVFP
-508 NTLISS
+508 STIISS

-531 SWGQPHGFQQQTRPP
+531 SWGHPHGQVHGGSRPP

-554 RPVPLSPSDGMAPPT
+554 RPVPLSPSDELVQPT
-569 QPKRKLPE
+569 QPKRKMPE

-588 EEQDS
+588 EEQDA

-606 KALPGFSLIL
+606 K
-616 MCLLPLFIW
+616 
-625 HSFELSV
+625 
-632 YSLTYASS
+632 
-640 ISFFSKFLYFGL
+640 
-652 QVDELEKEIAD
+652 VDELEKEIAD

-670 FRAKMQELVLYKS
+670 FHAKMQELVLYKS

-702 LETLA
+702 LESLA
-707 KKYEAKY
+707 KKYEEKY
-714 KQSGNVGSKLTIEEA
+714 KKSGNVGSKLTIEEA

-735 EKKMELYQAIVK
+735 EKKMEFYQAIVK

-753 DDSVVKE
+753 DDNIVKE

-765 QSGLEELVKNLNER
+765 QSGLEELIKILNER

-796 FGWQPGIQES
+796 FGWQPGIQEG

-817 EEEGFAFVKELTLD
+817 EEEGFTLVKELTLD

-838 PKEKTSV
+838 PKEKSSA
-845 WKKDVTSSKE
+845 WKKEVTVSSNE
-855 GEDVSSTDVESKTE
+855 GEDVSSSDVESKTE

-876 EASEKDP
+876 D
-883 ASEHSEG
+883 ASEHSDG
-890 KTEKNGSLD
+890 KTDRNGSLD
-899 DSRKGIEADGSPRTK
+899 DSNARKGIEADGSPQTK

-919 NGQDDG
+919 NGHDDG
-925 ESTASAGKTG
+925 ESTASAGKTV
-935 NEPVYYDSH
+935 NYDSH
-944 DDTDS
+944 DETDS
-949 VSSFNPDSGKDKDHE
+949 VSSFNPDNGKDKDHE
-964 KHDSGFG
+964 KHDSG

-983 KPIKTGSSLS
+983 KPIKTGSTLS
-993 SDFLPPKLSI
+993 NDFLPPKLSI
-1003 FSDSVPSTPA
+1003 FSDSVPSPPA
-1013 NANDAFTA
+1013 NANDGFTA
-1021 KPSLFA
+1021 KPSLF
-1027 DSVPSTPATTTASY
+1027 DESVPSTPATTTASY
-1041 QGTKSYFDDSVPSTP
+1041 AGKQSYFDESVPSTPAYAGKSFFDDSVPSTP
-1056 AYPGNLFPEKK
+1056 AYPG
-1067 SYFDDS
+1067 S
-1073 VPSTPAYPGNL
+1073 L

-1104 SDFGGKPFASET
+1104 SEFGGKPFASET
-1116 PRSDNLFP
+1116 PRSDSLFP

-1138 AAHDDFSSNNNSF
+1138 AAHDDFSSNSFSSNSF

-1160 NNDPFSLSRTDSMR
+1160 NNNDAFSLSRSDSMR

-1197 NAQSFDSSSNN
+1197 NAQSYD
-1208 NNNASE
+1208 NATSE

-1219 LTRFDSIGSTR
+1219 LSRFDSIGSTR

-1243 DPFGSTGPFKSTTT
+1243 DPFGSTGPFKTTST
-1257 TAETPRSSDHWN
+1257 TAETPRSSDHWS

>member
-1 MAAPRPTGSQDL
+1 MAAPRPTGGQDL

-25 DGHIS
+25 DGRIS
-30 GAEAVAF
+30 GAEAVGF
-37 FQGSNLPKHVL
+37 FQGSNLPKPVL
-48 AQVWSYADAKKA
+48 AQVWSYANAKKA

-67 FYNALKLVTVAQSK
+67 FYNALKLVTVAQSR

-97 SASIPAPKI
+97 SANIPAPKI

-114 QPRGT
+114 QPRGP
-119 VPTTQAQGVAS
+119 VAQTPGVT
-130 LPSVAAGMRGPQMGG
+130 SVTAAMRGPQMGG
-145 TVSTSNQQ
+145 NVSTSNQQ

-161 FTGLPPSQPQQNFQ
+161 FTGPPPSQPPQNFQ
-175 SQGMPAGGTNAPRPA
+175 SQGMPPGGTIAPRTA
-190 NQPMPSDWLS
+190 NQPVPSNWIS
-200 GRDVGPSGQV
+200 GRSVGPSVQV
-210 NSQIPSSQGA
+210 NSQIPSSQSG

-230 NHIPKPHMTPSVIS
+230 NNIPKPHMTPAVIS
-244 STTARPQESAP
+244 STTARPQVPVPASAP
-255 VHKPQDPFAPSGA
+255 LDAP
-268 RAPDSS
+268 

-280 KDAAASGNGFPSD
+280 KELAASGNGFPSD
-293 SLFGDVFSVASTQP
+293 SIFGDVFSVASTQP

-312 GTTMAPEVTQSVVR
+312 GTPSTMGISSVSTGTVVAPEVAQSVAR
-326 QSSIPQQGSLSQHH
+326 QSSIPQRGSLNQHP

-347 TGNSG
+347 TGNLG
-352 QPIVSSGAASGT
+352 QSFVPAGAASGT
-364 TGSTVGVGISASSQ
+364 TGSTVG
-378 LTPRQSQPQPQH
+378 PQ
-390 QHRHQ
+390 
-395 PQPQHQHQ
+395 
-403 PQYHPHPQHQPHP
+403 
-416 QSPAPWPKMTP
+416 APWPKMTP

-443 RDGKITGHQARNLFT
+443 RDGKITGHQARNLFL

-502 LPPMFP
+502 LPPVFP
-508 NTLISS
+508 STIISS

-531 SWGQPHGFQQQTRPP
+531 SWGHPHGQVHGGSRPP

-554 RPVPLSPSDGMAPPT
+554 RPVPLSPSDGLVQPT
-569 QPKRKLPE
+569 QPKRKMPE

-588 EEQDS
+588 EEQDA
-593 LNSKFEEATAVDK
+593 LNSKFEEATARETLFFIWEV
-606 KALPGFSLIL
+606 LIL
-616 MCLLPLFIW
+616 LLNLF
-625 HSFELSV
+625 EANYYNLC
-632 YSLTYASS
+632 A
-640 ISFFSKFLYFGL
+640 FLAY
-652 QVDELEKEIAD
+652 VDELEKEIAD

-670 FRAKMQELVLYKS
+670 FHAKMQELVLYKS

-702 LETLA
+702 LESLA
-707 KKYEAKY
+707 KKYEEKY
-714 KQSGNVGSKLTIEEA
+714 KKSGNVGSKLTIEEA

-753 DDSVVKE
+753 DDNIVKE

-765 QSGLEELVKNLNER
+765 QSGLEELIKNLNER

-796 FGWQPGIQES
+796 FGWQPGIQEG

-817 EEEGFAFVKELTLD
+817 EEEGFTFVKELTLD

-838 PKEKTSV
+838 PKEKSSA
-845 WKKDVTSSKE
+845 WKKELTVSSNE
-855 GEDVSSTDVESKTE
+855 SADVSSSDVVSKTE

-876 EASEKDP
+876 EASE
-883 ASEHSEG
+883 HSDG
-890 KTEKNGSLD
+890 KTDRNGSLD
-899 DSRKGIEADGSPRTK
+899 DSNVRESIEADGSPRTK
-914 DTRSE
+914 DSKSE
-919 NGQDDG
+919 NGHDDG
-925 ESTASAGKTG
+925 ESTASAGKTV
-935 NEPVYYDSH
+935 NYDSH
-944 DDTDS
+944 DETDS
-949 VSSFNPDSGKDKDHE
+949 VSSFNPDNGKDKDHE
-964 KHDSGFG
+964 KRDND

-983 KPIKTGSSLS
+983 KPIKTGSTLS
-993 SDFLPPKLSI
+993 NDFLPPKLSI
-1003 FSDSVPSTPA
+1003 FSDSVPSPPA
-1013 NANDAFTA
+1013 NANDGFTA
-1021 KPSLFA
+1021 KPSLF
-1027 DSVPSTPATTTASY
+1027 DGSVPSTPATTTASY
-1041 QGTKSYFDDSVPSTP
+1041 SGNKSYFDESVPSTPAYPGNLFSEKKTFFDDSVPSTP
-1056 AYPGNLFPEKK
+1056 AYPG
-1067 SYFDDS
+1067 SS
-1073 VPSTPAYPGNL
+1073 V

-1104 SDFGGKPFASET
+1104 SDFGGKP
-1116 PRSDNLFP
+1116 
-1124 GRSPFM
+1124 
-1130 FDSVPSTP
+1130 TP
-1138 AAHDDFSSNNNSF
+1138 AAHDDFSSNSF

-1160 NNDPFSLSRTDSMR
+1160 KDNDAFSLSRSDSMR

-1197 NAQSFDSSSNN
+1197 NAQSYD

-1219 LTRFDSIGSTR
+1219 LSRFDSIGSTR
-1230 DSDYSHGFGFDDH
+1230 DSDYNHGFGFDDH
-1243 DPFGSTGPFKSTTT
+1243 DPFGSTGPFKTTTT
-1257 TAETPRSSDHWN
+1257 TAETPRSNDHWN

>member
-25 DGHIS
+25 DGRIS

-37 FQGSNLPKHVL
+37 FQASNLPKNVL

-67 FYNALKLVTVAQSK
+67 FYNALKLVTVAQSR

-97 SASIPAPKI
+97 SANIPAPKI

-114 QPRGT
+114 QPRGV
-119 VPTTQAQGVAS
+119 VPATQAQGATS
-130 LPSVAAGMRGPQMGG
+130 MPSSVAAGMRGGQMGG

-161 FTGLPPSQPQQNFQ
+161 FNGPRPAQPPQNFQ
-175 SQGMPAGGTNAPRPA
+175 SQGMPAGGAGAPR
-190 NQPMPSDWLS
+190 
-200 GRDVGPSGQV
+200 
-210 NSQIPSSQGA
+210 
-220 YGLTAPNSTA
+220 TAPNSVA
-230 NHIPKPHMTPSVIS
+230 NHIPTPHMTPAVIS

-255 VHKPQDPFAPSGA
+255 VHKPQDSSAPSGA
-268 RAPDSS
+268 RALDVPSS
-274 SNQLVA
+274 QLVG
-280 KDAAASGNGFPSD
+280 KNPKELAASGNGFASD
-293 SLFGDVFSVASTQP
+293 SLFGDVFAVGSTEP
-307 KQHTT
+307 KQPTT
-312 GTTMAPEVTQSVVR
+312 GTTSTVAISSVSSGTVVAPRVAQSIVR
-326 QSSIPQQGSLSQHH
+326 QSSIPQHGSLGQHP

-347 TGNSG
+347 AG
-352 QPIVSSGAASGT
+352 QISQPFAPSGAASGT
-364 TGSTVGVGISASSQ
+364 TGSTVGAGMSASSQ
-378 LTPRQSQPQPQH
+378 MTQRQAQLRPQYQPQPQH
-390 QHRHQ
+390 QPHSQPYHQPHHQPHHQ
-395 PQPQHQHQ
+395 PQPL
-403 PQYHPHPQHQPHP
+403 PHHQPHHQP
-416 QSPAPWPKMTP
+416 RPRPHSHSQAPWPKMTP

-443 RDGKITGHQARNLFT
+443 RDGKITGNQARNLFF

-463 REALKQVW
+463 QEALKQVW

-502 LPPMFP
+502 LPPVFP
-508 NTLISS
+508 STIISS

-531 SWGQPHGFQQQTRPP
+531 SWGHPHGAQHHQLHGGSRPP

-554 RPVPLSPSDGMAPPT
+554 RPVPLSPSDGMVQPT
-569 QPKRKLPE
+569 QPKRKMPE

-593 LNSKFEEATAVDK
+593 LNSKFEEATAIDK
-606 KALPGFSLIL
+606 K
-616 MCLLPLFIW
+616 
-625 HSFELSV
+625 
-632 YSLTYASS
+632 
-640 ISFFSKFLYFGL
+640 
-652 QVDELEKEIAD
+652 VDELEKEIAD

-670 FRAKMQELVLYKS
+670 FHAKMQELVLYKS

-702 LETLA
+702 LESLA
-707 KKYEAKY
+707 KKYEEKY
-714 KQSGNVGSKLTIEEA
+714 KKSGNVGSKLTIEEA

-753 DDSVVKE
+753 DDGVVKE

-765 QSGLEELVKNLNER
+765 QSGLEELIRNLNER

-787 KPTSLVELP
+787 KPTTLVELP
-796 FGWQPGIQES
+796 FGWQPGIQEGS
-806 AADWDEDWDKL
+806 ADWDEEWDKL
-817 EEEGFAFVKELTLD
+817 EEEGFVFVKELTLD

-838 PKEKTSV
+838 PKEKSSA
-845 WKKDVTSSKE
+845 WKKEITASSNE
-855 GEDVSSTDVESKTE
+855 GEDISSSDVESKTE
-869 KKPSSGE
+869 KKPSSDE

-883 ASEHSEG
+883 ASADG
-890 KTEKNGSLD
+890 KNDRNGSLD
-899 DSRKGIEADGSPRTK
+899 DPDARKGIEADDSPRTK

-919 NGQDDG
+919 NGHDDG
-925 ESTASAGKTG
+925 ESTASAGKTV
-935 NEPVYYDSH
+935 NYDSH
-944 DDTDS
+944 DETDS
-949 VSSFNPDSGKDKDHE
+949 VSSFNGKDKDHE
-964 KHDSGFG
+964 KHDSG

-983 KPIKTGSSLS
+983 KPIKTGSTLS
-993 SDFLPPKLSI
+993 NDFLPPKLSI
-1003 FSDSVPSTPA
+1003 FSDSVPSPSA
-1013 NANDAFTA
+1013 NANDGFTA

-1041 QGTKSYFDDSVPSTP
+1041 SGNKSYFDDSVPSTP
-1056 AYPGNLFPEKK
+1056 AYAGK
-1067 SYFDDS
+1067 SFFDDS
-1073 VPSTPAYPGNL
+1073 VPSTPAYPGNM

-1138 AAHDDFSSNNNSF
+1138 AAHDDFSSNTF

-1160 NNDPFSLSRTDSMR
+1160 NNDAFSLSRSDSMR

-1197 NAQSFDSSSNN
+1197 NAQSYDSSSNN
-1208 NNNASE
+1208 YAAE

-1230 DSDYSHGFGFDDH
+1230 DADYSHGFGFDDH
-1243 DPFGSTGPFKSTTT
+1243 DPFGSTGPFKTTT
-1257 TAETPRSSDHWN
+1257 NTAETPRSSDHWN

>member
-25 DGHIS
+25 DGRIS
-30 GAEAVAF
+30 GAEAVGF
-37 FQGSNLPKHVL
+37 FQGSNLAKHVL

-97 SASIPAPKI
+97 SANIPAPKI

-114 QPRGT
+114 QPRG
-119 VPTTQAQGVAS
+119 VMPATQAPGVTS
-130 LPSVAAGMRGPQMGG
+130 QPSVTAGNRGPQMGG
-145 TVSTSNQQ
+145 TVNTSNQQ

-161 FTGLPPSQPQQNFQ
+161 FTGQSPSQPHQNFQ
-175 SQGMPAGGTNAPRPA
+175 SQGMPSGGTNAPRPA
-190 NQPMPSDWLS
+190 NQPPTDWLS
-200 GRDVGPSGQV
+200 GRSVGSPGQV
-210 NSQIPSSQGA
+210 HPQTPPSQSG
-220 YGLTAPNSTA
+220 YGLTAPNSNA
-230 NHIPKPHMTPSVIS
+230 NHIPRPHMTPA
-244 STTARPQESAP
+244 TARPQAP
-255 VHKPQDPFAPSGA
+255 LHMPQDSSAPSGGTGVQ
-268 RAPDSS
+268 
-274 SNQLVA
+274 SNQLAA
-280 KDAAASGNGFPSD
+280 KELNAPTNGFPSD
-293 SLFGDVFSVASTQP
+293 SLFGDVFSVSSTQP

-312 GTTMAPEVTQSVVR
+312 GSTSAMGISSVSAGTVMAPETAQSVVR
-326 QSSIPQQGSLSQHH
+326 QSSIPQHGSLSQHL
-340 VGVQNQL
+340 VGGQNQL
-347 TGNSG
+347 SGKLGHPSVPTG
-352 QPIVSSGAASGT
+352 QASGT
-364 TGSTVGVGISASSQ
+364 TGSTVGVGISASSHLNQ
-378 LTPRQSQPQPQH
+378 RQPQPQPQYQPQPHPQPQH
-390 QHRHQ
+390 Q
-395 PQPQHQHQ
+395 PQHQPRQ
-403 PQYHPHPQHQPHP
+403 QHQPHP
-416 QSPAPWPKMTP
+416 QAPWPKMTP

-443 RDGKITGHQARNLFT
+443 RDGKITGHQARNLFL

-502 LPPMFP
+502 LPPVFP
-508 NTLISS
+508 STIISS

-522 QSVAPHGNA
+522 QSMPPHGNA
-531 SWGQPHGFQQQTRPP
+531 SWGHPHGFQQQQHGASRPP

-554 RPVPLSPSDGMAPPT
+554 RPVPLSPSDGMAQPT
-569 QPKRKLPE
+569 QPKRKIPE
-577 LEKHLV
+577 LEKNLV

-606 KALPGFSLIL
+606 K
-616 MCLLPLFIW
+616 
-625 HSFELSV
+625 
-632 YSLTYASS
+632 
-640 ISFFSKFLYFGL
+640 
-652 QVDELEKEIAD
+652 VDELEKEIAD
-663 SKQKIEF
+663 SNQKIEF

-707 KKYEAKY
+707 KKYEEKY
-714 KQSGNVGSKLTIEEA
+714 KQSGNVGSKLTMEEA

-753 DDSVVKE
+753 DDNVVKE

-796 FGWQPGIQES
+796 FGWQAGIQEA

-831 VQNVIAP
+831 VQNIIAP
-838 PKEKTSV
+838 PKEKTSA
-845 WKKDVTSSKE
+845 WKKDVTDSSKD
-855 GEDVSSTDVESKTE
+855 GEDVSSSDAESKTE
-869 KKPSSGE
+869 KKPSSGK

-883 ASEHSEG
+883 ASEHSDG
-890 KTEKNGSLD
+890 KTDRNGSLD
-899 DSRKGIEADGSPRTK
+899 DSHVGKGIEADGSPTAK
-914 DTRSE
+914 ETRSE
-919 NGQDDG
+919 NGHDDG
-925 ESTASAGKTG
+925 ESTASAGKT
-935 NEPVYYDSH
+935 VTYDSH
-944 DDTDS
+944 DETDS
-949 VSSFNPDSGKDKDHE
+949 VSSVNPDNGKDKDHE
-964 KHDSGFG
+964 KHDSH

-983 KPIKTGSSLS
+983 KPIKTGSTLS
-993 SDFLPPKLSI
+993 NDFLPPKLSI
-1003 FSDSVPSTPA
+1003 FSDSVPSPPA
-1013 NANDAFTA
+1013 NANDVFAA

-1027 DSVPSTPATTTASY
+1027 DSVPSTPATNTASY
-1041 QGTKSYFDDSVPSTP
+1041 QGQRSYFDDSVPSTPAYPGNLFPDKKSFFDDSVPSTPAYPGNSYPEKNSFFDDSVPSTP

-1073 VPSTPAYPGNL
+1073 VPSTPAY
-1084 FPEKKS
+1084 
-1090 FFDDSV
+1090 
-1096 PSTPAYST
+1096 ST

-1116 PRSDNLFP
+1116 PRSDSLFP

-1138 AAHDDFSSNNNSF
+1138 AAHDDFSSNSF

-1160 NNDPFSLSRTDSMR
+1160 NNNDAFSLSRTDSMR

-1197 NAQSFDSSSNN
+1197 NAQSFDSSSYNN
-1208 NNNASE
+1208 NNNTSE

-1219 LTRFDSIGSTR
+1219 FTRFDSMGSTK

-1257 TAETPRSSDHWN
+1257 SAETPRSSDHWN

>member
-48 AQVWSYADAKKA
+48 AQVWSFADSKKA

-67 FYNALKLVTVAQSK
+67 FYNALKLVTVAQSR

-97 SASIPAPKI
+97 SANIPAPKI

-114 QPRGT
+114 QPRG
-119 VPTTQAQGVAS
+119 VMPAPQAQGVTS
-130 LPSVAAGMRGPQMGG
+130 LPSVAAGTRGPQMGG

-161 FTGLPPSQPQQNFQ
+161 FTGLPPSQPHQNFQ

-200 GRDVGPSGQV
+200 GRSVAPSGNV
-210 NSQIPSSQGA
+210 NSQIPLSQGA
-220 YGLTAPNSTA
+220 YGLPVPNSTA
-230 NHIPKPHMTPSVIS
+230 NHIPKPHMTPAVIS
-244 STTARPQESAP
+244 STTVRPQESAP
-255 VHKPQDPFAPSGA
+255 VHNPQDSSATFGAP
-268 RAPDSS
+268 

-280 KDAAASGNGFPSD
+280 KDPKELAASGNGFASD
-293 SLFGDVFSVASTQP
+293 SLFGDVFSVTSAQP
-307 KQHTT
+307 KQHTA
-312 GTTMAPEVTQSVVR
+312 GTTSTMGISSVSAGTVVAPEIAQSVVR
-326 QSSIPQQGSLSQHH
+326 QSSIPQHGSLSQHP
-340 VGVQNQL
+340 VGVPNQL
-347 TGNSG
+347 TGKSG
-352 QPIVSSGAASGT
+352 QPFTPSSAASGP
-364 TGSTVGVGISASSQ
+364 TGSTVGVGISTSSQ
-378 LTPRQSQPQPQH
+378 LTQRQP
-390 QHRHQ
+390 
-395 PQPQHQHQ
+395 
-403 PQYHPHPQHQPHP
+403 HPHPQPQVQSQP
-416 QSPAPWPKMTP
+416 PWPKMTP

-443 RDGKITGHQARNLFT
+443 RDGKITGNQARNLFL
-458 SWKLP
+458 SWRLP

-502 LPPMFP
+502 LPPVFP
-508 NTLISS
+508 SSIITS
-514 ESMFTSPG
+514 ESMFTGPG

-531 SWGQPHGFQQQTRPP
+531 AWGHPHGFQQQQHPGAVRPP

-554 RPVPLSPSDGMAPPT
+554 RPVPLSSSDGMVQPT
-569 QPKRKLPE
+569 QPKRKMPE
-577 LEKHLV
+577 LEKQLV

-593 LNSKFEEATAVDK
+593 LNTKFEEATAVDK
-606 KALPGFSLIL
+606 K
-616 MCLLPLFIW
+616 
-625 HSFELSV
+625 
-632 YSLTYASS
+632 
-640 ISFFSKFLYFGL
+640 
-652 QVDELEKEIAD
+652 VDELEKEIAD
-663 SKQKIEF
+663 SKQKIDF

-702 LETLA
+702 LESLA
-707 KKYEAKY
+707 KKYEEKY

-753 DDSVVKE
+753 DDNVVKE

-796 FGWQPGIQES
+796 FGWQPGIQEV
-806 AADWDEDWDKL
+806 AADWDGDWDKL

-838 PKEKTSV
+838 PKEKSPAST
-845 WKKDVTSSKE
+845 KEVTVSSKE
-855 GEDVSSTDVESKTE
+855 GEDVSSSDTDSKTE
-869 KKPSSGE
+869 KKQSSGE
-876 EASEKDP
+876 EASEKETT
-883 ASEHSEG
+883 SEQSEG
-890 KTEKNGSLD
+890 KTPDVNARDKNGSLD
-899 DSRKGIEADGSPRTK
+899 DSNVRKGIEADGSPRTK
-914 DTRSE
+914 DARSE
-919 NGQDDG
+919 NGHDDG
-925 ESTASAGKTG
+925 GSPASAGKAV
-935 NEPVYYDSH
+935 NYDSH
-944 DDTDS
+944 DETE
-949 VSSFNPDSGKDKDHE
+949 GKDKAHE
-964 KHDSGFG
+964 KFDSG

-983 KPIKTGSSLS
+983 KPIKTGSIISN
-993 SDFLPPKLSI
+993 DFLPPKLSI
-1003 FSDSVPSTPA
+1003 FADSVPSTPA
-1013 NANDAFTA
+1013 NASDVFPA
-1021 KPSLFA
+1021 KPSVF
-1027 DSVPSTPATTTASY
+1027 DSVPSTPATTNASY
-1041 QGTKSYFDDSVPSTP
+1041 AGKTSFFDESVPSTPAYAGNLFPEKKSLFDDSVPSTP
-1056 AYPGNLFPEKK
+1056 AYPGNLF
-1067 SYFDDS
+1067 
-1073 VPSTPAYPGNL
+1073 T
-1084 FPEKKS
+1084 EKKS

-1138 AAHDDFSSNNNSF
+1138 AAHDDFSNNSF
-1151 SRFDSFNSN
+1151 SHFDSFNSN
-1160 NNDPFSLSRTDSMR
+1160 INDAFSLSRTDSMR

-1185 FDSFNYQRYDSF
+1185 FDSFNYQGYDSF
-1197 NAQSFDSSSNN
+1197 NAQSFDSSS

-1243 DPFGSTGPFKSTTT
+1243 DPFSSPGPFKSTTT
-1257 TAETPRSSDHWN
+1257 TAETPRSSDNWN

>member
-1 MAAPRPTGSQDL
+1 VFGKLLDTVFAARFLDHPFAKMAAPRPTGGQDL

-48 AQVWSYADAKKA
+48 AQVWSYADSKKA

-67 FYNALKLVTVAQSK
+67 FYNALKLVTVAQSR
-81 RELTPEIVKAA
+81 RELTAEIVKAA

-97 SASIPAPKI
+97 SANIPAPKI

-114 QPRGT
+114 QPRG
-119 VPTTQAQGVAS
+119 VLPATQAQGVTS
-130 LPSVAAGMRGPQMGG
+130 MPSVAAGVRGPHMGG

-161 FTGLPPSQPQQNFQ
+161 FTGIPPSQTQQNFQ
-175 SQGMPAGGTNAPRPA
+175 SPGMPAGGTNAPRPA

-200 GRDVGPSGQV
+200 GRSVGPSGNV
-210 NSQIPSSQGA
+210 NSQIPSSQST

-230 NHIPKPHMTPSVIS
+230 NHITKPHITPAVTS
-244 STTARPQESAP
+244 STTTRPQESAP
-255 VHKPQDPFAPSGA
+255 VHNPQE
-268 RAPDSS
+268 SS
-274 SNQLVA
+274 ATFGSRVSNVPSNQLVP
-280 KDAAASGNGFPSD
+280 KDPKELAASGNGFTSD
-293 SLFGDVFSVASTQP
+293 SLFGDVFSVTSTQP
-307 KQHTT
+307 KQHPTGSASTTGISSVTT
-312 GTTMAPEVTQSVVR
+312 GTVAGPEITQSVVR
-326 QSSIPQQGSLSQHH
+326 QSSIPQQGSLSQHA
-340 VGVQNQL
+340 VGVQTQL

-352 QPIVSSGAASGT
+352 QPYTSSGAASGPP
-364 TGSTVGVGISASSQ
+364 GSTVGVGISATSQ
-378 LTPRQSQPQPQH
+378 LAQRPPHPHSQPQPRPQG
-390 QHRHQ
+390 QSQ
-395 PQPQHQHQ
+395 P
-403 PQYHPHPQHQPHP
+403 
-416 QSPAPWPKMTP
+416 PWPKMTP

-443 RDGKITGHQARNLFT
+443 RDGKITGNQARNLFL
-458 SWKLP
+458 SWRLP
-463 REALKQVW
+463 RDALKQVW

-502 LPPMFP
+502 LPPVFP
-508 NTLISS
+508 SSIIHS

-531 SWGQPHGFQQQTRPP
+531 SWGHPQGFQQQPHPGGLRPP
-546 AIPKGKPP
+546 AGPKGKPP
-554 RPVPLSPSDGMAPPT
+554 RPVPLSPSDGMVQPT
-569 QPKRKLPE
+569 QPKRKMPV
-577 LEKHLV
+577 LEKPLV

-593 LNSKFEEATAVDK
+593 LNTKFEEATAVDK
-606 KALPGFSLIL
+606 K
-616 MCLLPLFIW
+616 
-625 HSFELSV
+625 
-632 YSLTYASS
+632 
-640 ISFFSKFLYFGL
+640 
-652 QVDELEKEIAD
+652 VDELEKELAD
-663 SKQKIEF
+663 SKQNIDF

-691 ITERVSGDKRE
+691 IAERVLGDKRE
-702 LETLA
+702 LESLA
-707 KKYEAKY
+707 KKYEEKY
-714 KQSGNVGSKLTIEEA
+714 KKSGNVGSKLTIEEA

-753 DDSVVKE
+753 DDSIVKE

-765 QSGLEELVKNLNER
+765 QSGLEELIKNLNER

-796 FGWQPGIQES
+796 FGWQPGIQEG

-817 EEEGFAFVKELTLD
+817 EDEGFTFVKELTLD
-831 VQNVIAP
+831 IQNVIAP
-838 PKEKTSV
+838 PKEKSSAWRKEV
-845 WKKDVTSSKE
+845 DVSSKE
-855 GEDVSSTDVESKTE
+855 GEDVSFSDADSKTG
-869 KKPSSGE
+869 KKQSSGE
-876 EASEKDP
+876 EDSEQ
-883 ASEHSEG
+883 SEG
-890 KTEKNGSLD
+890 KTSDVDARDKNGSLD
-899 DSRKGIEADGSPRTK
+899 DSKVRKGIEADSSPRTK

-919 NGQDDG
+919 NGHDDG
-925 ESTASAGKTG
+925 ESTASAGKTV
-935 NEPVYYDSH
+935 NYDSH
-944 DDTDS
+944 DETDS
-949 VSSFNPDSGKDKDHE
+949 VSSVNPDNGKDKDHG
-964 KHDSGFG
+964 KYDSG

-983 KPIKTGSSLS
+983 KPIKTGSTISN
-993 SDFLPPKLSI
+993 DFLPPKLSI
-1003 FSDSVPSTPA
+1003 FADSVPSPPA
-1013 NANDAFTA
+1013 NASDVSPT

-1027 DSVPSTPATTTASY
+1027 DSVPSTPATNNASY
-1041 QGTKSYFDDSVPSTP
+1041 PGQKSFFDDSVPSTP
-1056 AYPGNLFPEKK
+1056 AYPGNLFAEKK
-1067 SYFDDS
+1067 SFFDDS

-1084 FPEKKS
+1084 FAEKKS
-1090 FFDDSV
+1090 YFDDSV

-1138 AAHDDFSSNNNSF
+1138 AAHDDFSNNSF

-1160 NNDPFSLSRTDSMR
+1160 NNDAFSLSRTDSMR

-1197 NAQSFDSSSNN
+1197 NAQSYDSSS

-1243 DPFGSTGPFKSTTT
+1243 DPFGSTGPFKTTTT
-1257 TAETPRSSDHWN
+1257 TAETPRSSDNWN

>member
-13 FDTYFRRADLDG
+13 FDAYFRRADLDG
-25 DGHIS
+25 DGRIS
-30 GAEAVAF
+30 GAEAVGF
-37 FQGSNLPKHVL
+37 FQGSNLPKPVL

-67 FYNALKLVTVAQSK
+67 FYNALKLVTVAQSR

-97 SASIPAPKI
+97 SANIPAPKI

-114 QPRGT
+114 QPRG
-119 VPTTQAQGVAS
+119 VASATQAQGVTS

-145 TVSTSNQQ
+145 NASTSNQQ

-161 FTGLPPSQPQQNFQ
+161 ITGPPPSQPQQNFQ
-175 SQGMPAGGTNAPRPA
+175 SQGIPAGGTIAPRTV

-200 GRDVGPSGQV
+200 GRNVGASGQV
-210 NSQIPSSQGA
+210 NSQIPQSQSG
-220 YGLTAPNSTA
+220 YGLIAPNSIA
-230 NHIPKPHMTPSVIS
+230 NNIPKPHMTPAMIS
-244 STTARPQESAP
+244 STTAMPQTAP
-255 VHKPQDPFAPSGA
+255 VHNPQVSSAPSGS
-268 RAPDSS
+268 RAVDAPSS
-274 SNQLVA
+274 QLVA
-280 KDAAASGNGFPSD
+280 KDPKELAASGNGFPSD
-293 SLFGDVFSVASTQP
+293 SLFGDVFSVSSTQP
-307 KQHTT
+307 KQQTT
-312 GTTMAPEVTQSVVR
+312 GTTSTMGISSVSTGTVVTPVFAQSVVM
-326 QSSIPQQGSLSQHH
+326 QSSIPQQGSLNQHP

-347 TGNSG
+347 PGKVG
-352 QPIVSSGAASGT
+352 QPFVPSGAASGT

-378 LTPRQSQPQPQH
+378 LTQRQSLPQPQHQPHPQPQPQPQPQH
-390 QHRHQ
+390 HSQPRPRPQQQQQ
-395 PQPQHQHQ
+395 PQPR
-403 PQYHPHPQHQPHP
+403 PQHQPHP
-416 QSPAPWPKMTP
+416 QSQAPWPKMTP

-443 RDGKITGHQARNLFT
+443 RDGKITGHQARNLFL
-458 SWKLP
+458 SWRLP
-463 REALKQVW
+463 REALRQVW

-502 LPPMFP
+502 LPPVFP
-508 NTLISS
+508 STIISS

-531 SWGQPHGFQQQTRPP
+531 SWGHPHGQVHGGSRPP
-546 AIPKGKPP
+546 AIPKGRPP
-554 RPVPLSPSDGMAPPT
+554 RPVPLSPSDGLVQPT
-569 QPKRKLPE
+569 QPKRKMPE
-577 LEKHLV
+577 MEKHLV

-588 EEQDS
+588 EEQDA

-606 KALPGFSLIL
+606 KL
-616 MCLLPLFIW
+616 
-625 HSFELSV
+625 
-632 YSLTYASS
+632 
-640 ISFFSKFLYFGL
+640 
-652 QVDELEKEIAD
+652 DELEKEIAD

-670 FRAKMQELVLYKS
+670 FHAKMQELVLYKS

-702 LETLA
+702 LESLA
-707 KKYEAKY
+707 KKYEEKY
-714 KQSGNVGSKLTIEEA
+714 KKSGNVGSKLTIEEA

-753 DDSVVKE
+753 DENIVKE

-765 QSGLEELVKNLNER
+765 QSGLEDLIKNLNER

-796 FGWQPGIQES
+796 FGWQPGIQEG

-817 EEEGFAFVKELTLD
+817 EEEGFTFVKELTLD

-838 PKEKTSV
+838 PKEKSSA
-845 WKKDVTSSKE
+845 WKKELTVSSNE
-855 GEDVSSTDVESKTE
+855 GEGVSSSDVESKTE
-869 KKPSSGE
+869 KKPSSGQ
-876 EASEKDP
+876 D
-883 ASEHSEG
+883 ASEHSDG
-890 KTEKNGSLD
+890 KVDRNGSLD
-899 DSRKGIEADGSPRTK
+899 DSNVRNGIEANGSPQTK

-919 NGQDDG
+919 NGHDDG
-925 ESTASAGKTG
+925 ESTASAGKTV
-935 NEPVYYDSH
+935 NYDSH
-944 DDTDS
+944 DETDS
-949 VSSFNPDSGKDKDHE
+949 VSSFNHDNGKDKDHE
-964 KHDSGFG
+964 KHDSG

-983 KPIKTGSSLS
+983 KPIKTGSTLS
-993 SDFLPPKLSI
+993 NDFLPPKLSI
-1003 FSDSVPSTPA
+1003 FSDSVPSPPST
-1013 NANDAFTA
+1013 ANDGFTA
-1021 KPSLFA
+1021 KPSLF
-1027 DSVPSTPATTTASY
+1027 DHSVPSTPATTTASY
-1041 QGTKSYFDDSVPSTP
+1041 PGQKSYFDESVPSTPAYAGNFFSEKKSFFDDSVPSTP
-1056 AYPGNLFPEKK
+1056 AYPGSSFPEKK
-1067 SYFDDS
+1067 SFFDDS
-1073 VPSTPAYPGNL
+1073 VPSTPAYPGSS
-1084 FPEKKS
+1084 FPEQKS

-1138 AAHDDFSSNNNSF
+1138 AAHDDFSSNSF

-1160 NNDPFSLSRTDSMR
+1160 NNNDAFSLSRSDSMR

-1197 NAQSFDSSSNN
+1197 NAQSYD

-1219 LTRFDSIGSTR
+1219 LSRFDSIGSTR

-1243 DPFGSTGPFKSTTT
+1243 DPFGSTGPFKT
-1257 TAETPRSSDHWN
+1257 TAETPRSSGHWN

>member
-1 MAAPRPTGSQDL
+1 MAAPRPTGGQDL

-48 AQVWSYADAKKA
+48 AQVWSYADSKKA

-67 FYNALKLVTVAQSK
+67 FYNALKLVTVAQSR

-97 SASIPAPKI
+97 AANIPAPKI

-114 QPRGT
+114 QPRGV
-119 VPTTQAQGVAS
+119 VPATQAQGVTS
-130 LPSVAAGMRGPQMGG
+130 IPSVAASMRGPQMGG
-145 TVSTSNQQ
+145 TIAASNQQ
-153 VVPGQQNQ
+153 VVPGQANQ
-161 FTGLPPSQPQQNFQ
+161 FTGQPPYQPPQNFQ
-175 SQGMPAGGTNAPRPA
+175 SQGMPPGGTNAPRPA

-200 GRDVGPSGQV
+200 GRNVAPSGNV
-210 NSQIPSSQGA
+210 NSQIPPSQST

-230 NHIPKPHMTPSVIS
+230 NQMPKPTMTPAIIS
-244 STTARPQESAP
+244 STTARPQESPP
-255 VHKPQDPFAPSGA
+255 VHKPHESSSTSGA
-268 RAPDSS
+268 VVSDFP
-274 SNQLVA
+274 SNKLVA
-280 KDAAASGNGFPSD
+280 KDPKELAASGNGFASD
-293 SLFGDVFSVASTQP
+293 SLFGDVFSVTSTQP

-312 GTTMAPEVTQSVVR
+312 GTELTMGISSVPAGTVKAPEITQSVAR
-326 QSSIPQQGSLSQHH
+326 QSSISQQGSLSQHA

-347 TGNSG
+347 TGKSG
-352 QPIVSSGAASGT
+352 QPYAPSGAVASGPP
-364 TGSTVGVGISASSQ
+364 GSTVGVGISASSQ
-378 LTPRQSQPQPQH
+378 FTQRPP
-390 QHRHQ
+390 
-395 PQPQHQHQ
+395 
-403 PQYHPHPQHQPHP
+403 QPHP
-416 QSPAPWPKMTP
+416 QQQPPPQVHSQPPWPKMTP

-443 RDGKITGHQARNLFT
+443 KDGKVTGNQARNLFL
-458 SWKLP
+458 SWRLP
-463 REALKQVW
+463 REALRQVW

-502 LPPMFP
+502 LPPVFP
-508 NTLISS
+508 SSIIHS

-522 QSVAPHGNA
+522 QSMAPHGNA
-531 SWGQPHGFQQQTRPP
+531 SWGHPHGFQQQQHPGALRPP
-546 AIPKGKPP
+546 AGPKGKPP
-554 RPVPLSPSDGMAPPT
+554 RPVPLSSSDGMVEPT
-569 QPKRKLPE
+569 QPKRKMPE
-577 LEKHLV
+577 LEKQLV
-583 DQLSK
+583 NQLSK

-606 KALPGFSLIL
+606 K
-616 MCLLPLFIW
+616 
-625 HSFELSV
+625 
-632 YSLTYASS
+632 
-640 ISFFSKFLYFGL
+640 
-652 QVDELEKEIAD
+652 VDELEKEIAD
-663 SKQKIEF
+663 SKQKIDF
-670 FRAKMQELVLYKS
+670 FRSKMQELVLYKS

-702 LETLA
+702 LESLA
-707 KKYEAKY
+707 KKYEEKY

-753 DDSVVKE
+753 DDAVVKE

-765 QSGLEELVKNLNER
+765 QSGLEGLIKNLNER

-796 FGWQPGIQES
+796 FGWQPGIQEV

-817 EEEGFAFVKELTLD
+817 EEEGFTFVKELTLD
-831 VQNVIAP
+831 IQNVIAP
-838 PKEKTSV
+838 PKEKSSA
-845 WKKDVTSSKE
+845 WKKEVTGSSKE
-855 GEDVSSTDVESKTE
+855 GEDALYSGADSKTG
-869 KKPSSGE
+869 KKQSSGE
-876 EASEKDP
+876 EASEKEP
-883 ASEHSEG
+883 TSEQSEG
-890 KTEKNGSLD
+890 KASDASARDKN
-899 DSRKGIEADGSPRTK
+899 GSPRTK

-919 NGQDDG
+919 NGHDDG
-925 ESTASAGKTG
+925 ESTASAGKTV
-935 NEPVYYDSH
+935 NYDSH
-944 DDTDS
+944 DETDS
-949 VSSFNPDSGKDKDHE
+949 VSSFNPDNGKDKDHE
-964 KHDSGFG
+964 KYDSG

-983 KPIKTGSSLS
+983 KPIKTGSTISN
-993 SDFLPPKLSI
+993 DFLPPKLSI
-1003 FSDSVPSTPA
+1003 FSDSVPSPPA
-1013 NANDAFTA
+1013 NASDVSPA

-1027 DSVPSTPATTTASY
+1027 DSVPGTPATNNASY
-1041 QGTKSYFDDSVPSTP
+1041 AGQKSFFDDSVPSTP
-1056 AYPGNLFPEKK
+1056 AYPGNLF
-1067 SYFDDS
+1067 
-1073 VPSTPAYPGNL
+1073 A
-1084 FPEKKS
+1084 EKKS

-1138 AAHDDFSSNNNSF
+1138 AHDDFSSNSF

-1160 NNDPFSLSRTDSMR
+1160 NNDAFSLSRTDSMR

-1208 NNNASE
+1208 NASE

-1243 DPFGSTGPFKSTTT
+1243 DPFGSTGPFKTTT
-1257 TAETPRSSDHWN
+1257 SSAETPRSSDHWN

>member
-1 MAAPRPTGSQDL
+1 MAALSQDL

-25 DGHIS
+25 DGRIS

-37 FQGSNLPKHVL
+37 FQASNLPKNVL

-60 GYLGRAE
+60 GYLGRPE
-67 FYNALKLVTVAQSK
+67 FYNALKLVTVAQSR

-97 SASIPAPKI
+97 SANIPAPKI

-114 QPRGT
+114 HPRGV
-119 VPTTQAQGVAS
+119 VPATQAQGVTS
-130 LPSVAAGMRGPQMGG
+130 MPSVAAGVRGGQMGG
-145 TVSTSNQQ
+145 TVSTSCYPQ

-161 FTGLPPSQPQQNFQ
+161 FNGPRPSQPPLNFQ
-175 SQGMPAGGTNAPRPA
+175 SQGMPAGGAGAPR
-190 NQPMPSDWLS
+190 
-200 GRDVGPSGQV
+200 
-210 NSQIPSSQGA
+210 
-220 YGLTAPNSTA
+220 TAPNSIA
-230 NHIPKPHMTPSVIS
+230 NHIPTPHMTTAVMS

-255 VHKPQDPFAPSGA
+255 VHNPQDSSASGA
-268 RAPDSS
+268 RA
-274 SNQLVA
+274 L
-280 KDAAASGNGFPSD
+280 DAPKELAASGNGFASD
-293 SLFGDVFSVASTQP
+293 SLFGDVFAVASTEP

-312 GTTMAPEVTQSVVR
+312 GTPSTMGISSVSSGTVVAPGAAQSVVR
-326 QSSIPQQGSLSQHH
+326 QSSIPQHGS
-340 VGVQNQL
+340 
-347 TGNSG
+347 SG
-352 QPIVSSGAASGT
+352 QQPVIGT
-364 TGSTVGVGISASSQ
+364 ATGSTVGVGISASSQ
-378 LTPRQSQPQPQH
+378 LTQRQSQPQPH
-390 QHRHQ
+390 YQ
-395 PQPQHQHQ
+395 PQPQHQPHSQPQHRPQPQPQPHHQ
-403 PQYHPHPQHQPHP
+403 PQPRPHHQPHPRHQPHHQPRPQHQPHSHS
-416 QSPAPWPKMTP
+416 QAPWPKMTP

-443 RDGKITGHQARNLFT
+443 RDGKITGNQARNLFF
-458 SWKLP
+458 SWRLP
-463 REALKQVW
+463 QEALKQVW

-508 NTLISS
+508 STIISS

-531 SWGQPHGFQQQTRPP
+531 SWGHPHGFQQHQPHGPSRPP

-554 RPVPLSPSDGMAPPT
+554 RPVPLSPSDGMVQPT
-569 QPKRKLPE
+569 QPKRKMPE

-593 LNSKFEEATAVDK
+593 LNSKFEEATAIDK
-606 KALPGFSLIL
+606 K
-616 MCLLPLFIW
+616 
-625 HSFELSV
+625 
-632 YSLTYASS
+632 
-640 ISFFSKFLYFGL
+640 
-652 QVDELEKEIAD
+652 VDELEKEIAD

-670 FRAKMQELVLYKS
+670 FHAKMQELVLYKS

-702 LETLA
+702 LESLA
-707 KKYEAKY
+707 KKYEEKY
-714 KQSGNVGSKLTIEEA
+714 KKSGNVGSKLTIEEA

-753 DDSVVKE
+753 DDGVVKE

-796 FGWQPGIQES
+796 FGWQPGIQEG
-806 AADWDEDWDKL
+806 AADWDEEWDKL

-838 PKEKTSV
+838 PKEKSSA
-845 WKKDVTSSKE
+845 WKKEVSASSKE
-855 GEDVSSTDVESKTE
+855 GEDVSSSDVESKTE

-876 EASEKDP
+876 EKDP
-883 ASEHSEG
+883 ASEHSDG
-890 KTEKNGSLD
+890 KTDRNGSLD
-899 DSRKGIEADGSPRTK
+899 DSNVKKGIEADDSPRTK

-919 NGQDDG
+919 NGHDDG
-925 ESTASAGKTG
+925 ESTASAGKTV
-935 NEPVYYDSH
+935 NYDSH
-944 DDTDS
+944 DETDS
-949 VSSFNPDSGKDKDHE
+949 VSSFNPDNGKDKDHE
-964 KHDSGFG
+964 KHDSG

-983 KPIKTGSSLS
+983 KPIKTGSTLS
-993 SDFLPPKLSI
+993 NDFLPPKLSI
-1003 FSDSVPSTPA
+1003 FSDSVPSPLA
-1013 NANDAFTA
+1013 NATDGFTA

-1041 QGTKSYFDDSVPSTP
+1041 SGNKSYFDDSVPSTP
-1056 AYPGNLFPEKK
+1056 AYAGK
-1067 SYFDDS
+1067 SLFDDS
-1073 VPSTPAYPGNL
+1073 VPSTPAYP

-1138 AAHDDFSSNNNSF
+1138 AAHDDFSSSNTF

-1160 NNDPFSLSRTDSMR
+1160 TNDAFSLSRSDSMR

-1197 NAQSFDSSSNN
+1197 NAQSYDNN
-1208 NNNASE
+1208 YAAE

-1243 DPFGSTGPFKSTTT
+1243 DPFGSTGPFKTTT
-1257 TAETPRSSDHWN
+1257 NTAETPRSSDHWN

>member
-1 MAAPRPTGSQDL
+1 MAAPRPTGGQDL

-25 DGHIS
+25 DGRIS
-30 GAEAVAF
+30 GAEAVGF
-37 FQGSNLPKHVL
+37 FQGSNLPKPVL

-67 FYNALKLVTVAQSK
+67 FYNALKLVTVAQSR

-97 SASIPAPKI
+97 SANIPAPKI

-114 QPRGT
+114 QPRGS
-119 VPTTQAQGVAS
+119 VAQTPGVT
-130 LPSVAAGMRGPQMGG
+130 SVAAAMRGPQMGG
-145 TVSTSNQQ
+145 NVSTSNQQ

-161 FTGLPPSQPQQNFQ
+161 FTGPPPSQPPQNFQ
-175 SQGMPAGGTNAPRPA
+175 SQGMPPGGTIAPRTA
-190 NQPMPSDWLS
+190 NQPVPSNWIS
-200 GRDVGPSGQV
+200 GRSVGPSGQV
-210 NSQIPSSQGA
+210 NSQIPSSQSG
-220 YGLTAPNSTA
+220 YGLTAPNSIA
-230 NHIPKPHMTPSVIS
+230 NNIPQPHMTPAVIS
-244 STTARPQESAP
+244 STTTRPQVPVPASAP
-255 VHKPQDPFAPSGA
+255 LGAP
-268 RAPDSS
+268 

-280 KDAAASGNGFPSD
+280 KDPKELAASGNGFPSD
-293 SLFGDVFSVASTQP
+293 SIFGDVFSVSSTQP

-312 GTTMAPEVTQSVVR
+312 GTKSTMGISSVSTGTVVAPEVAQSVAR
-326 QSSIPQQGSLSQHH
+326 QRSIPQHGSLSQHP

-347 TGNSG
+347 TGNLG
-352 QPIVSSGAASGT
+352 QSFVPAGATSGT
-364 TGSTVGVGISASSQ
+364 TGSTVGVGISASCQ
-378 LTPRQSQPQPQH
+378 LTQRQSQPPQPQPQH
-390 QHRHQ
+390 QPQPQPRHQPHPQ
-395 PQPQHQHQ
+395 PQPQHHPRPQPHHQ
-403 PQYHPHPQHQPHP
+403 PQPRTQHQPHY
-416 QSPAPWPKMTP
+416 QHQAPWPKMSP
-427 ADVQKYTK
+427 VDVQKYTK

-443 RDGKITGHQARNLFT
+443 RDGKITGHQARNLFL

-502 LPPMFP
+502 LPPVFP
-508 NTLISS
+508 STIISS

-531 SWGQPHGFQQQTRPP
+531 SWGHPHGQVHGGSRPP

-554 RPVPLSPSDGMAPPT
+554 RPVPLSPSDGLVQPT
-569 QPKRKLPE
+569 QPKRKMPE

-588 EEQDS
+588 EEQDA

-606 KALPGFSLIL
+606 K
-616 MCLLPLFIW
+616 
-625 HSFELSV
+625 
-632 YSLTYASS
+632 
-640 ISFFSKFLYFGL
+640 
-652 QVDELEKEIAD
+652 VDELEKEIAD

-670 FRAKMQELVLYKS
+670 FHAKMQELVLYKS

-702 LETLA
+702 LESLA
-707 KKYEAKY
+707 KKYEEKY
-714 KQSGNVGSKLTIEEA
+714 KKSGNVGSKLTIEEA

-753 DDSVVKE
+753 DDNIVKE

-765 QSGLEELVKNLNER
+765 QSGLEELIKNLNER

-796 FGWQPGIQES
+796 FGWQPGIQEV

-817 EEEGFAFVKELTLD
+817 EEEGFTFVKELTLD

-838 PKEKTSV
+838 PKEKSSA
-845 WKKDVTSSKE
+845 WKKELTVSSNE
-855 GEDVSSTDVESKTE
+855 SADVSSSDVVSKTE

-876 EASEKDP
+876 EASE
-883 ASEHSEG
+883 HSDG
-890 KTEKNGSLD
+890 KTDRNGSLD
-899 DSRKGIEADGSPRTK
+899 DSNVRESIEADGSPRTK
-914 DTRSE
+914 DSKSE
-919 NGQDDG
+919 NGHDDG
-925 ESTASAGKTG
+925 ESTASAGKTV
-935 NEPVYYDSH
+935 NYDSH
-944 DDTDS
+944 DETDS
-949 VSSFNPDSGKDKDHE
+949 VSSSNPDNGKDKDHE
-964 KHDSGFG
+964 KRDND

-983 KPIKTGSSLS
+983 KPIKTGSTLS
-993 SDFLPPKLSI
+993 NDFLPPKLSI
-1003 FSDSVPSTPA
+1003 FSDSVPSPPA
-1013 NANDAFTA
+1013 NANDGFTA
-1021 KPSLFA
+1021 KPYLF
-1027 DSVPSTPATTTASY
+1027 DGSVPSTPATTTASY
-1041 QGTKSYFDDSVPSTP
+1041 SGNKSYFDESVPSTPAYPGNLFSEKKSFFDDSVPSTP
-1056 AYPGNLFPEKK
+1056 AYPGSSFPEKK
-1067 SYFDDS
+1067 SFFDDS
-1073 VPSTPAYPGNL
+1073 VPSTPAYPGSV

-1116 PRSDNLFP
+1116 PRSDSLFP

-1138 AAHDDFSSNNNSF
+1138 AAHDDFSSNSF
-1151 SRFDSFNSN
+1151 SRFDSFSSN
-1160 NNDPFSLSRTDSMR
+1160 NNNDAFSLSRSDSMR

-1197 NAQSFDSSSNN
+1197 NAQSYD

-1219 LTRFDSIGSTR
+1219 LSRFDSIGSTR
-1230 DSDYSHGFGFDDH
+1230 DSDYNHGFGFDDH
-1243 DPFGSTGPFKSTTT
+1243 DPFGSTGPFKTTTT
-1257 TAETPRSSDHWN
+1257 TAETPRSNDHWN

>member
-1 MAAPRPTGSQDL
+1 MAAPRPTGGQDL

-48 AQVWSYADAKKA
+48 AQVWSYADSKKA
-60 GYLGRAE
+60 GYLGRPE
-67 FYNALKLVTVAQSK
+67 FYNALKLVTVAQSR
-81 RELTPEIVKAA
+81 RELTAEIVKAA

-97 SASIPAPKI
+97 SANIPAPKI

-114 QPRGT
+114 QPRG
-119 VPTTQAQGVAS
+119 VLPATQAQGVTS
-130 LPSVAAGMRGPQMGG
+130 MPSVAAGVRGPQTGG
-145 TVSTSNQQ
+145 TVNTSNQQ

-161 FTGLPPSQPQQNFQ
+161 FTGLPPSQMQQNFQ
-175 SQGMPAGGTNAPRPA
+175 SPGMPAGGTNAPRPA

-200 GRDVGPSGQV
+200 GRSVGPSGNV
-210 NSQIPSSQGA
+210 NSQIPSSQNT
-220 YGLTAPNSTA
+220 YGLQAPNSTA
-230 NHIPKPHMTPSVIS
+230 NHTPKQHMTPAVIS

-255 VHKPQDPFAPSGA
+255 VHKPQESSATFGTRVSDVPST
-268 RAPDSS
+268 
-274 SNQLVA
+274 QLVA
-280 KDAAASGNGFPSD
+280 KDPKELAASGNGFASD
-293 SLFGDVFSVASTQP
+293 PLFGDVFSVTSTQP

-312 GTTMAPEVTQSVVR
+312 GTASTMGISSVPAGTVTASEITQSVVR
-326 QSSIPQQGSLSQHH
+326 QSSIPQQGSLSQHA

-347 TGNSG
+347 TGKSG
-352 QPIVSSGAASGT
+352 QPYAPSGAASGPP
-364 TGSTVGVGISASSQ
+364 GSTVGVGISASNQ
-378 LTPRQSQPQPQH
+378 LAQRPPHPQPQLRPQVQSQP
-390 QHRHQ
+390 
-395 PQPQHQHQ
+395 
-403 PQYHPHPQHQPHP
+403 
-416 QSPAPWPKMTP
+416 PWPKMTP

-443 RDGKITGHQARNLFT
+443 RDGKITGNQARNLFL
-458 SWKLP
+458 SWRLP

-508 NTLISS
+508 SSIIHS

-531 SWGQPHGFQQQTRPP
+531 SWGHPQGFQQQPHPGALRPP
-546 AIPKGKPP
+546 AGPKGKPP
-554 RPVPLSPSDGMAPPT
+554 RPVPLSPSDGMVQPT
-569 QPKRKLPE
+569 QPKRKMPV
-577 LEKHLV
+577 LEKPLV

-606 KALPGFSLIL
+606 K
-616 MCLLPLFIW
+616 
-625 HSFELSV
+625 
-632 YSLTYASS
+632 
-640 ISFFSKFLYFGL
+640 
-652 QVDELEKEIAD
+652 VDELEKEIAD
-663 SKQKIEF
+663 SKQKIDF
-670 FRAKMQELVLYKS
+670 FHAKMQELVLYKS

-691 ITERVSGDKRE
+691 IAERVSGDKRE
-702 LETLA
+702 LESLA
-707 KKYEAKY
+707 KKYEEKY
-714 KQSGNVGSKLTIEEA
+714 KKAGNVGSKLTIEEA

-765 QSGLEELVKNLNER
+765 QSGLEELIKNLNER

-796 FGWQPGIQES
+796 FGWQPGIQEG

-817 EEEGFAFVKELTLD
+817 EEEGFTFVKELTLD
-831 VQNVIAP
+831 IQNVIAP
-838 PKEKTSV
+838 PKEKSSA
-845 WKKDVTSSKE
+845 WKKEVAVSSKE
-855 GEDVSSTDVESKTE
+855 GE
-869 KKPSSGE
+869 
-876 EASEKDP
+876 EASKKEP
-883 ASEHSEG
+883 TSEQSEG
-890 KTEKNGSLD
+890 KTSDVDARDKNGSLD
-899 DSRKGIEADGSPRTK
+899 DSNVRKGIEADSSPRTK

-919 NGQDDG
+919 NGHDDG
-925 ESTASAGKTG
+925 ESTASAGKTI
-935 NEPVYYDSH
+935 NYDSH
-944 DDTDS
+944 DETDS
-949 VSSFNPDSGKDKDHE
+949 VSSLNPDNGKDKDHE
-964 KHDSGFG
+964 KYGSG

-983 KPIKTGSSLS
+983 KPIKTGSTISN
-993 SDFLPPKLSI
+993 DFLPPPKLSI
-1003 FSDSVPSTPA
+1003 FADSVPSTPA
-1013 NANDAFTA
+1013 NASDVSPT

-1027 DSVPSTPATTTASY
+1027 DSVPSTPATNNASY
-1041 QGTKSYFDDSVPSTP
+1041 AGQKSFFDDSVPSTP
-1056 AYPGNLFPEKK
+1056 AYPGNLFAEKK
-1067 SYFDDS
+1067 SFFDDS

-1084 FPEKKS
+1084 FAEKKS

-1138 AAHDDFSSNNNSF
+1138 AHDDFSNNSF

-1160 NNDPFSLSRTDSMR
+1160 NDAFSLSRTDSMR
-1174 STSEPDPFASR
+1174 STSEPDPYASR

-1197 NAQSFDSSSNN
+1197 NAQSFDSSS

-1243 DPFGSTGPFKSTTT
+1243 DPFGSTGPFKTTTT
-1257 TAETPRSSDHWN
+1257 TAETPRSSDNWN